1 METFL
6 LNLLK
11 TSLLGSLAILA
22 MLVLKPLWRERYRA
36 KTRCWLWL
44 ALAAFLLL
52 PVDFSVKNAPVQAA
66 PPKDYTLFVGT
77 DKTAI
82 QSTDNLFGDMAE
94 KSGQSPA
101 QVRDTIIQ
109 RPVTNPEQ
117 KTTRYIPV
125 TTILFYGYLAGA
137 AAFLLYQGVSYA
149 LFRRTVRRWK
159 RDVSRAD
166 YAAMLSDT
174 ARDLGVS
181 APEMIVCEAISTP
194 AVTGLLRPRLLL
206 PHERYDVQELRYI
219 LRHELCHLKRRDM
232 LLKLVLLAANAMHWF
247 NPVVYLMLR
256 QADEDIELACDSA
269 ATDGLELPERAAYS
283 RTLLAAVQSSVRAL
297 PATTCFG
304 GTVERL
310 KRRIT
315 NVLGAQKKRGLGV
328 VALVLALT
336 LTAGCAI
343 SWGERAQK
351 NDDPFADKS
360 YTVDILLYE
369 APAFTDGFTDGTY
382 PSFRTTTN
390 TAGEKYVTLCDAW
403 GSTSIY
409 GPMEEYTLEKQS
421 FYALFGSTKASP
433 VDDLIQNN
441 KSAWSGHCEEAS
453 DGQPNQ
459 VYLLKQ
465 KDGSVYLGLAGDYEE
480 DGSELFCSVFRLNEQ
495 VNPIYASMDDYAAAC
510 VEDLKKGTMTYSVS
524 ENNDY
529 ASRSIEDTVADV
541 RVTQLEQADSLGNL
555 SPDGTVLELWYF
567 QYEMKPTNEAGMQI
581 DVIGGQELTDD
592 GYLNENWTHYLT
604 VLHYTYGEKTGYQ
617 VIGTYTGND
626 GLWYNGCSYSGEE
639 KYYLHDF
646 YVDYAGLD
654 LPKMFIP
661 DLLNDTAADGYGRAN
676 QCEARLIS
684 GDGSYYFYAPI
695 TAWACNPGTEFWYSR
710 YDTGSYFNAKKLE
723 QSLDE
728 AKAEWEST
736 GAKAEKTDAGWRFVT
751 HEGMSNTIVT
761 LFDAPDGTCYE
772 VTTHWTFD
780 GSTEENQWGWNRD
793 RAVEGEAVILQAMV
807 NSFRTSKILFTDGS
821 PNGSESSDPAPDDTA
836 FQADL
841 QLASNGGASWLSL
854 NTDGMAVGGHDPKDS
869 APTVL
874 LDTCDYKEYDPSES
888 SPSGS
893 AVPPG
898 GGNPLALCLSL
909 SNSARFTFY
918 EGSDFMLYQHGDTRY
933 YKVSSYGDYAT
944 IFDAM
949 LAWYNKTPD
958 KEATFESDLVLASN
972 AATVD
977 ILAFCPASG
986 ESGSHAPLLTG
997 YSVALDS
1004 YEYKPIDKPKN
1015 LDGLDSVEL
1024 WPHNAQATCL
1034 IFYKGTNTVKYVSG
1048 KSERYYR
1055 AVGDFSIVD
1064 NDGRTLYDLM
1074 RVWYDTAEY
1083 SDMLTSDVR
1092 AQSKSFSWQEAAQN
1106 WANAYYGT
1114 QKEVTSGSIYK
1125 FTWLNVT
1132 VNPAEETTQ
1141 AKRKA
1146 GEIDD
1151 NTYCFAVRVEFT
1163 AESANALQS
1172 AMAGNTVKC
1181 ENPAAPKD
1189 AYEFYRCCTIQLR
1202 DDGRWYGTEL
1212 GTGWLCAIPK
1222 KEGLPPPF
1230 FAVFQRRAGKSTGT
1244 SQRYVV

>member
-44 ALAAFLLL
+44 ALAVFLLL
-52 PVDFSVKNAPVQAA
+52 PIDFSVKNAPVQAE

-159 RDVSRAD
+159 RDVARAD
-166 YAAMLSDT
+166 YASLLSDT

-336 LTAGCAI
+336 FTAGCAV
-343 SWGERAQK
+343 SWGNK
-351 NDDPFADKS
+351 NELSDPFGKS
-360 YTVDILLYE
+360 YTIADIVYIGVEPDDTFRENAANAELLLRPDAQSITLTWTDRYKWDCTAAGSFEMTEENFDRYFDGSAFE
-369 APAFTDGFTDGTY
+369 AADNPAGWQESDMSAAKLRRENANTWCFTTSSPPDGLTDY
-382 PSFRTTTN
+382 
-390 TAGEKYVTLCDAW
+390 LC
-403 GSTSIY
+403 
-409 GPMEEYTLEKQS
+409 
-421 FYALFGSTKASP
+421 
-433 VDDLIQNN
+433 
-441 KSAWSGHCEEAS
+441 
-453 DGQPNQ
+453 
-459 VYLLKQ
+459 LLQQ
-465 KDGSVYLGLAGDYEE
+465 KDGTLYLAMGYYPDSKQTAPHCFHTL
-480 DGSELFCSVFRLNEQ
+480 FRLAEKA
-495 VNPIYASMDDYAAAC
+495 VPIYASMDDYAAER

-541 RVTQLEQADSLGNL
+541 RVTRLEQGDSLGNL

-592 GYLNENWTHYLT
+592 GYLNEHWTHYLT
-604 VLHYTYGEKTGYQ
+604 VLHYTSGEKTGYQ
-617 VIGTYTGND
+617 IIGTSMSND
-626 GLWYNGCSYSGEE
+626 GLWYNGCSYGVDL

-654 LPKMFIP
+654 LPKMYIP
-661 DLLNDTAADGYGRAN
+661 NLVDGLVEDGYGHGN
-676 QCEARLIS
+676 SVEGRLIS
-684 GDGSYYFYAPI
+684 GNGNYSFYAPI
-695 TAWACNPGTEFWYSR
+695 SGWTYKPDAEYAEYWYSS
-710 YDTGSYFNAKKLE
+710 YNTGSYFSVTE
-723 QSLDE
+723 VDHSLYDE
-728 AKAEWEST
+728 KPEWESAGYT
-736 GAKAEKTDAGWRFVT
+736 AEWIDESCRFVT
-751 HEGMSNTIVT
+751 HEGMSNTVVT
-761 LFDAPDGTCYE
+761 LFNGPNNTCYIVE
-772 VTTHWTFD
+772 IHWLFD
-780 GSTEENQWGWNRD
+780 GSTEENQWGWNHD
-793 RAVEGEAVILQAMV
+793 RAVEEEAVILQAMV
-807 NSFRTSKILFTDGS
+807 NSFRTSKILPTMD
-821 PNGSESSDPAPDDTA
+821 PVLDDPA
-836 FQADL
+836 FKADL
-841 QLASNGGASWLSL
+841 QLATNGGASWMYLSK
-854 NTDGMAVGGHDPKDS
+854 NSAAVSDCNMRNVT
-869 APTVL
+869 PTVKLDECSYAL
-874 LDTCDYKEYDPSES
+874 LNEEFTPDDGKQT
-888 SPSGS
+888 
-893 AVPPG
+893 
-898 GGNPLALCLSL
+898 LTLWL
-909 SNSARFTFY
+909 SNNDSSHLAFY
-918 EGSDFMLYQHGDTRY
+918 ESTNVMLYQRDDARY
-933 YKVSSYGDYAT
+933 YKVSNFGDYAT
-944 IFDAM
+944 LYDAM
-949 LAWYNKTPD
+949 LAWFNSAQSGTEP
-958 KEATFESDLVLASN
+958 SDASLTTTTN
-972 AATVD
+972 AVSRDSLIKA
-977 ILAFCPASG
+977 A
-986 ESGSHAPLLTG
+986 
-997 YSVALDS
+997 DS
-1004 YEYKPIDKPKN
+1004 YVDLGGYLWYTAGGKFCRWHE
-1015 LDGLDSVEL
+1015 GGSVETVCDL
-1024 WPHNAQATCL
+1024 PLDYDTPVSASLSTQDNRILMNYHIGGATMGSF
-1034 IFYKGTNTVKYVSG
+1034 IT
-1048 KSERYYR
+1048 
-1055 AVGDFSIVD
+1055 D
-1064 NDGRTLYDLM
+1064 LYDTDGKKLSSINGYNAIAISGDIIVM
-1074 RVWYDTAEY
+1074 TDYFMPTPNNMSISYDCGKTFTEFGDKDWFYGSA
-1083 SDMLTSDVR
+1083 LTED
-1092 AQSKSFSWQEAAQN
+1092 
-1106 WANAYYGT
+1106 GT
-1114 QKEVTSGSIYK
+1114 YVTSVNSSLEIRDGYVYTTAVYDINHEKSDDP
-1125 FTWLNVT
+1125 LVT
-1132 VNPAEETTQ
+1132 H
-1141 AKRKA
+1141 
-1146 GEIDD
+1146 
-1151 NTYCFAVRVEFT
+1151 AVRI
-1163 AESANALQS
+1163 SI
-1172 AMAGNTVKC
+1172 K
-1181 ENPAAPKD
+1181 
-1189 AYEFYRCCTIQLR
+1189 
-1202 DDGRWYGTEL
+1202 
-1212 GTGWLCAIPK
+1212 TGAQEILD
-1222 KEGLPPPF
+1222 
-1230 FAVFQRRAGKSTGT
+1230 
-1244 SQRYVV
+1244 

>member
-109 RPVTNPEQ
+109 RPVTDPEQ

-125 TTILFYGYLAGA
+125 TTFLFYGYLAGA

-159 RDVSRAD
+159 RDVARAD

-269 ATDGLELPERAAYS
+269 ATEGLELPERAAYS

-336 LTAGCAI
+336 LTAGCAV
-343 SWGERAQK
+343 SWGERAQTQK

-360 YTVDILLYE
+360 YTVDTLLYE
-369 APAFTDGFTDGTY
+369 APGFTDGFTDGTY

-541 RVTQLEQADSLGNL
+541 RVTQLEFADSLGNL

-567 QYEMKPTNEAGMQI
+567 QYEMKPTNEAGAQI
-581 DVIGGQELTDD
+581 NIVGGQELTDD
-592 GYLNENWTHYLT
+592 GYLNEHWTHYLT

-617 VIGTYTGND
+617 IIGTSMSND

-646 YVDYAGLD
+646 YIDYAGLNE
-654 LPKMFIP
+654 PKMYIP
-661 DLLNDTAADGYGRAN
+661 DLVDGLVEDGYGHGN
-676 QCEARLIS
+676 SVEGRLVS
-684 GDGSYYFYAPI
+684 GSTYNFCYYYVPI
-695 TAWACNPGTEFWYSR
+695 TGWACSPGTDYWYSR
-710 YDTGSYFNAKKLE
+710 YDTGSYFSVKKLE
-723 QSLDE
+723 RGIND

-736 GAKAEKTDAGWRFVT
+736 GVTGEKVDTGCWRYVT

-761 LFDAPDGTCYE
+761 LFAGPNNTTYE
-772 VTTHWTFD
+772 VEIHWLFD
-780 GSTEENQWGWNRD
+780 GSSEENQWGWNHD
-793 RAVEGEAVILQAMV
+793 RAVEEEATILQAMV
-807 NSFRTSKILFTDGS
+807 KHFTISGGIYFTDGS
-821 PNGSESSDPAPDDTA
+821 SDSVSSADAA
-836 FQADL
+836 FLTDL
-841 QLASNGGASWLSL
+841 QLAANGGIESLTLFPAATSSIISPREPVSTVGSELHVDLSNYGYSSTSEPENISLLNHVRIDLKGDSQSWF
-854 NTDGMAVGGHDPKDS
+854 
-869 APTVL
+869 
-874 LDTCDYKEYDPSES
+874 ES
-888 SPSGS
+888 YQ
-893 AVPPG
+893 
-898 GGNPLALCLSL
+898 GGNVIGYCAENRPTEYYLAS
-909 SNSARFTFY
+909 
-918 EGSDFMLYQHGDTRY
+918 GDFG
-933 YKVSSYGDYAT
+933 KYAT
-944 IFDAM
+944 LYDVILEWYHSAQSDA
-949 LAWYNKTPD
+949 NT
-958 KEATFESDLVLASN
+958 SDASSTTTAN
-972 AATVD
+972 TVSRD
-977 ILAFCPASG
+977 SLIKSA
-986 ESGSHAPLLTG
+986 
-997 YSVALDS
+997 DS
-1004 YEYKPIDKPKN
+1004 YVDLGGYLWYTAGGKFYRWHE
-1015 LDGLDSVEL
+1015 GGSVE
-1024 WPHNAQATCL
+1024 
-1034 IFYKGTNTVKYVSG
+1034 
-1048 KSERYYR
+1048 
-1055 AVGDFSIVD
+1055 
-1064 NDGRTLYDLM
+1064 TLYDLPINDVTDAAVDATLSVVSDQVALRYYIGGGIM
-1074 RVWYDTAEY
+1074 GSFVTELYGADGKQSAILYGYESIAISGSTIVETTKFPPTTNNLRLSTDGGKTWTIIGDADYFYGSVTEDGSSISYFPGALEIRDGYVYTTAVYDI
-1083 SDMLTSDVR
+1083 DHQKTSDPL
-1092 AQSKSFSWQEAAQN
+1092 
-1106 WANAYYGT
+1106 
-1114 QKEVTSGSIYK
+1114 VTHS
-1125 FTWLNVT
+1125 
-1132 VNPAEETTQ
+1132 
-1141 AKRKA
+1141 
-1146 GEIDD
+1146 
-1151 NTYCFAVRVEFT
+1151 VRV
-1163 AESANALQS
+1163 NL
-1172 AMAGNTVKC
+1172 K
-1181 ENPAAPKD
+1181 
-1189 AYEFYRCCTIQLR
+1189 
-1202 DDGRWYGTEL
+1202 
-1212 GTGWLCAIPK
+1212 TGAQEILD
-1222 KEGLPPPF
+1222 
-1230 FAVFQRRAGKSTGT
+1230 
-1244 SQRYVV
+1244 

>member
-44 ALAAFLLL
+44 ALAVFLLL

-159 RDVSRAD
+159 RDVSRVD

-206 PHERYDVQELRYI
+206 PHEHYDVQELRYI

-336 LTAGCAI
+336 LTAGCAV
-343 SWGERAQK
+343 SWGSRDASTAPFDGSRYNPVFVTGNSELTIGK
-351 NDDPFADKS
+351 NFRPLYYVSDESGTYFRLS
-360 YTVDILLYE
+360 REGGVNTVTMIY
-369 APAFTDGFTDGTY
+369 DGEEMSFSPMESVTLTQENFDGTLL
-382 PSFRTTTN
+382 PDLDALRGDNKAAWRVQLPDNFGDHDPEASPNLVFLLEQN
-390 TAGEKYVTLCDAW
+390 DGTLYLCIGYHFEGGDAFIEDTDRIRW
-403 GSTSIY
+403 VY
-409 GPMEEYTLEKQS
+409 RLEKE
-421 FYALFGSTKASP
+421 
-433 VDDLIQNN
+433 DDTL
-441 KSAWSGHCEEAS
+441 
-453 DGQPNQ
+453 
-459 VYLLKQ
+459 
-465 KDGSVYLGLAGDYEE
+465 
-480 DGSELFCSVFRLNEQ
+480 
-495 VNPIYASMDDYAAAC
+495 YASMDDYAAAC

-524 ENNDY
+524 ENNEY
-529 ASRSIEDTVADV
+529 GARSIVDTIADV

-604 VLHYTYGEKTGYQ
+604 VLHYTSGEQTGYQ

-793 RAVEGEAVILQAMV
+793 RAVEGEAAILQAMTD
-807 NSFRTSKILFTDGS
+807 SFTITGKILLTQEDASAASTGFDALDAALDALGDMNVTADPLGHAVMV
-821 PNGSESSDPAPDDTA
+821 PNATAKWDDRNGTNIAYRAEIAKQFRQYSWKEASNVAQFGEEVLSVQCGRWNFYLYSNYKNVLSFFDQESDPKGYPYAFEITNAGAENAVWDAFYKWYEEAVAADNGKQTVTPAATDTLSRASITKSAGSYVDNDDY
-836 FQADL
+836 L
-841 QLASNGGASWLSL
+841 WYISGGKLCRWR
-854 NTDGMAVGGHDPKDS
+854 
-869 APTVL
+869 
-874 LDTCDYKEYDPSES
+874 E
-888 SPSGS
+888 GS
-893 AVPPG
+893 AVETICTLPIDSLTDSPVR
-898 GGNPLALCLSL
+898 ATLSI
-909 SNSARFTFY
+909 R
-918 EGSDFMLYQHGDTRY
+918 GSR
-933 YKVSSYGDYAT
+933 
-944 IFDAM
+944 
-949 LAWYNKTPD
+949 
-958 KEATFESDLVLASN
+958 
-972 AATVD
+972 
-977 ILAFCPASG
+977 
-986 ESGSHAPLLTG
+986 
-997 YSVALDS
+997 VALNYHIGGATMGTYVTELYNPDGEQYVKIDGYESIAFDNHGNIVKTLQFPPAQNNLSIS
-1004 YEYKPIDKPKN
+1004 YD
-1015 LDGLDSVEL
+1015 
-1024 WPHNAQATCL
+1024 
-1034 IFYKGTNTVKYVSG
+1034 SG
-1048 KSERYYR
+1048 KTWTSIGDADYFYGSVTEDGSSISYFPGALEIRDGYVYTT
-1055 AVGDFSIVD
+1055 AV
-1064 NDGRTLYDLM
+1064 YDI
-1074 RVWYDTAEY
+1074 DHQK
-1083 SDMLTSDVR
+1083 TSDPL
-1092 AQSKSFSWQEAAQN
+1092 
-1106 WANAYYGT
+1106 
-1114 QKEVTSGSIYK
+1114 VTHS
-1125 FTWLNVT
+1125 
-1132 VNPAEETTQ
+1132 
-1141 AKRKA
+1141 
-1146 GEIDD
+1146 
-1151 NTYCFAVRVEFT
+1151 VRV
-1163 AESANALQS
+1163 NL
-1172 AMAGNTVKC
+1172 K
-1181 ENPAAPKD
+1181 
-1189 AYEFYRCCTIQLR
+1189 
-1202 DDGRWYGTEL
+1202 
-1212 GTGWLCAIPK
+1212 TGAQEILD
-1222 KEGLPPPF
+1222 
-1230 FAVFQRRAGKSTGT
+1230 
-1244 SQRYVV
+1244 

>member
-22 MLVLKPLWRERYRA
+22 MLALKPLWRERYRA

-44 ALAAFLLL
+44 ALAVFLLL

-101 QVRDTIIQ
+101 AVRDTIIQ

-125 TTILFYGYLAGA
+125 TTILFYGYLAGT

-149 LFRRTVRRWK
+149 HFRRTVRRWK
-159 RDVSRAD
+159 RDVARAD

-232 LLKLVLLAANAMHWF
+232 LLKLVLLTANAMHWF

-336 LTAGCAI
+336 LTAGCAVG
-343 SWGERAQK
+343 WGERAQK
-351 NDDPFADKS
+351 NDDPFADKR

-382 PSFRTTTN
+382 PTFHTSTN
-390 TAGEKYVTLCDAW
+390 SSGEKYLSLCDAW

-465 KDGSVYLGLAGDYEE
+465 KDGTVYVGLAGDYEE

-495 VNPIYASMDDYAAAC
+495 TNPIYASMDDYAAERVA
-510 VEDLKKGTMTYSVS
+510 ELKKSTMTYSVS
-524 ENNDY
+524 ENNEY
-529 ASRSIEDTVADV
+529 ASRSIVDTIADV
-541 RVTQLEQADSLGNL
+541 RVTQLEFADSLGNL

-567 QYEMKPTNEAGMQI
+567 QYEMKPTNEAGVQI

-604 VLHYTYGEKTGYQ
+604 VLHYTSGDTIGYQ
-617 VIGTYTGND
+617 VIGTSMSND
-626 GLWYNGCSYSGEE
+626 GLWYNGCGYGVDL

-654 LPKMFIP
+654 LPKMYIP
-661 DLLNDTAADGYGRAN
+661 NLVDGLVEDGYGHGN
-676 QCEARLIS
+676 SVEGRLVS
-684 GDGSYYFYAPI
+684 GSTYNFCYYYVPI
-695 TAWACNPGTEFWYSR
+695 TGWACSPGTDYWYSR
-710 YDTGSYFNAKKLE
+710 YDTGSYFSVKKLE
-723 QSLDE
+723 RGIND

-736 GAKAEKTDAGWRFVT
+736 GVTGEKVDTGCWRYVT

-761 LFDAPDGTCYE
+761 LFAGPNNTTYE
-772 VTTHWTFD
+772 VEIHWLFD

-793 RAVEGEAVILQAMV
+793 RAVEEEAVILQAMV
-807 NSFRTSKILFTDGS
+807 KHFTINGGIYFTDGS
-821 PNGSESSDPAPDDTA
+821 SDSESPADTA
-836 FQADL
+836 FLTDL
-841 QLASNGGASWLSL
+841 QLAANGGIESLTLFPAATSSIISPREPVSTEGSELHVDLSNYGYSSTSEPENISLLNHIRIDLKGDSQSWF
-854 NTDGMAVGGHDPKDS
+854 
-869 APTVL
+869 
-874 LDTCDYKEYDPSES
+874 ES
-888 SPSGS
+888 YQ
-893 AVPPG
+893 
-898 GGNPLALCLSL
+898 GGNVIGYCAENRP
-909 SNSARFTFY
+909 T
-918 EGSDFMLYQHGDTRY
+918 EY
-933 YKVSSYGDYAT
+933 Y
-944 IFDAM
+944 
-949 LAWYNKTPD
+949 
-958 KEATFESDLVLASN
+958 
-972 AATVD
+972 
-977 ILAFCPASG
+977 LAF
-986 ESGSHAPLLTG
+986 
-997 YSVALDS
+997 
-1004 YEYKPIDKPKN
+1004 
-1015 LDGLDSVEL
+1015 
-1024 WPHNAQATCL
+1024 
-1034 IFYKGTNTVKYVSG
+1034 
-1048 KSERYYR
+1048 
-1055 AVGDFSIVD
+1055 GDF
-1064 NDGRTLYDLM
+1064 GKYATLYDVILE
-1074 RVWYDTAEY
+1074 WYHSAQSGTEPSDASSATTTNAVSRDSLIKAADSYVDLGGYLWYTAGGKLYRWREGGSVEVLHDLPVNDVTDTTVDAALSVV
-1083 SDMLTSDVR
+1083 SDQVALRYYIGGGIMGSFVTELYGADGKQSATLYGYESIAISGSTIVETTKFPPTVNNLRLSTDGGKTWTSIGDADYFYGSVTEDGSSISYFPGALEIRDGYVYTTAVYDIDHQKTSDPL
-1092 AQSKSFSWQEAAQN
+1092 
-1106 WANAYYGT
+1106 
-1114 QKEVTSGSIYK
+1114 VTHS
-1125 FTWLNVT
+1125 
-1132 VNPAEETTQ
+1132 
-1141 AKRKA
+1141 
-1146 GEIDD
+1146 
-1151 NTYCFAVRVEFT
+1151 VRV
-1163 AESANALQS
+1163 NL
-1172 AMAGNTVKC
+1172 K
-1181 ENPAAPKD
+1181 
-1189 AYEFYRCCTIQLR
+1189 
-1202 DDGRWYGTEL
+1202 
-1212 GTGWLCAIPK
+1212 TGAQEILD
-1222 KEGLPPPF
+1222 
-1230 FAVFQRRAGKSTGT
+1230 
-1244 SQRYVV
+1244 

>member
-137 AAFLLYQGVSYA
+137 AAFLLYQGISYA
-149 LFRRTVRRWK
+149 HFRRTVRRWK

-166 YAAMLSDT
+166 YAAMLSNT

-315 NVLGAQKKRGLGV
+315 NVLGAQKKRGLGI

-336 LTAGCAI
+336 LTAGCAV

-360 YTVDILLYE
+360 YTVDTLLYE
-369 APAFTDGFTDGTY
+369 APGFTDGFTDGAY
-382 PSFRTTTN
+382 PTFRTATN
-390 TAGEKYVTLCDAW
+390 PAGEKYVTMFNDLGYAL
-403 GSTSIY
+403 IY
-409 GPMEEYTLEKQS
+409 GPMEEYKLEKQS
-421 FYALFGSTKASP
+421 FYALFGNTRDASP
-433 VDDLIQNN
+433 VDDLMQHN
-441 KSAWSGHCEEAS
+441 KSAWTGYCEEAKDS
-453 DGQPNQ
+453 QPYQ
-459 VYLLKQ
+459 AYLLEQ
-465 KDGSVYLGLAGDYEE
+465 EDGTIYLGLSADYAE
-480 DGSELFCSVFRLNEQ
+480 DGSECFCMVYRLEKEDDT
-495 VNPIYASMDDYAAAC
+495 IYPSMDDYAAAC

-541 RVTQLEQADSLGNL
+541 RVTRLEQGDSLGNL

-567 QYEMKPTNEAGMQI
+567 QYEMKPTNEAGVQI

-592 GYLNENWTHYLT
+592 GYLNEHWTHYLT

-617 VIGTYTGND
+617 IIGTSMSND
-626 GLWYNGCSYSGEE
+626 GLWYNGCGYGVDL

-654 LPKMFIP
+654 LPKMYIP
-661 DLLNDTAADGYGRAN
+661 NLVDGLVEDGYGHGN
-676 QCEARLIS
+676 SVEGRLIS
-684 GDGSYYFYAPI
+684 GNGNYRFYAPI
-695 TAWACNPGTEFWYSR
+695 SGWTYKPDAKYAEYWYSS
-710 YDTGSYFNAKKLE
+710 YNTGSYFSVTE
-723 QSLDE
+723 VDHSLYDE
-728 AKAEWEST
+728 KPEWESAGYT
-736 GAKAEKTDAGWRFVT
+736 AEWIDESCRFVT
-751 HEGMSNTIVT
+751 HEGMSNTVVT
-761 LFDAPDGTCYE
+761 LFNGPNNTCYIVE
-772 VTTHWTFD
+772 IHWLFD

-793 RAVEGEAVILQAMV
+793 RAVEEEAVILQAMV
-807 NSFRTSKILFTDGS
+807 NSFRTSKILPTTD
-821 PNGSESSDPAPDDTA
+821 PVLDDPA
-836 FQADL
+836 FKADL
-841 QLASNGGASWLSL
+841 QLATNGGASWMYLSKNSAAVSDCNMRNVSPAVKLDECSYTLL
-854 NTDGMAVGGHDPKDS
+854 NKDFTPADG
-869 APTVL
+869 TQVL
-874 LDTCDYKEYDPSES
+874 ELW
-888 SPSGS
+888 
-893 AVPPG
+893 
-898 GGNPLALCLSL
+898 L
-909 SNSARFTFY
+909 SNNDDSHFAFY
-918 EGSDFMLYQHGDTRY
+918 EGTNVMLYQRDDARY
-933 YKVSSYGDYAT
+933 YKVSNFGDYAT
-944 IFDAM
+944 LYDAM
-949 LAWYNKTPD
+949 LAWYHSAQSGTKP
-958 KEATFESDLVLASN
+958 SDASSTTTTN
-972 AATVD
+972 AVSRDSLIKA
-977 ILAFCPASG
+977 A
-986 ESGSHAPLLTG
+986 
-997 YSVALDS
+997 DS
-1004 YEYKPIDKPKN
+1004 YVDLGGYLWYTAGGKFCRWRE
-1015 LDGLDSVEL
+1015 GGSVE
-1024 WPHNAQATCL
+1024 
-1034 IFYKGTNTVKYVSG
+1034 TVCDLPLDYDTPVSA
-1048 KSERYYR
+1048 SL
-1055 AVGDFSIVD
+1055 STQD
-1064 NDGRTLYDLM
+1064 NRILMNYHIGGAIMGSFITDLYDTDGKKLSSINGYNAIAISGDIIVM
-1074 RVWYDTAEY
+1074 TDYFMPTPNNMSISYDCGKTFTEFGDKDWFYGSA
-1083 SDMLTSDVR
+1083 LTED
-1092 AQSKSFSWQEAAQN
+1092 
-1106 WANAYYGT
+1106 GT
-1114 QKEVTSGSIYK
+1114 YVTSVNSSLEIRDGYVYTTAVYDINHEKSDDP
-1125 FTWLNVT
+1125 LVT
-1132 VNPAEETTQ
+1132 H
-1141 AKRKA
+1141 
-1146 GEIDD
+1146 
-1151 NTYCFAVRVEFT
+1151 AVRI
-1163 AESANALQS
+1163 SI
-1172 AMAGNTVKC
+1172 K
-1181 ENPAAPKD
+1181 
-1189 AYEFYRCCTIQLR
+1189 
-1202 DDGRWYGTEL
+1202 
-1212 GTGWLCAIPK
+1212 TGAQEILD
-1222 KEGLPPPF
+1222 
-1230 FAVFQRRAGKSTGT
+1230 
-1244 SQRYVV
+1244 

>member
-44 ALAAFLLL
+44 ALAVFLLL

-101 QVRDTIIQ
+101 AVRDTIIQ

-149 LFRRTVRRWK
+149 HFRRTVRRWK
-159 RDVSRAD
+159 RDVARAD

-174 ARDLGVS
+174 VRDLGVS

-206 PHERYDVQELRYI
+206 PHEHYDVQELRYI

-336 LTAGCAI
+336 LAAGCAT
-343 SWGERAQK
+343 SWGEGSQNSSPFDGSRYEASFIAENTGITIGENCYFFRSLSGLYCQLSQAEDGGDTVTLLYGSESLSFSPMEPVTLTDENFETTYFPDMAALRSDNKAAWRAQLP
-351 NDDPFADKS
+351 DDFDDRDP
-360 YTVDILLYE
+360 E
-369 APAFTDGFTDGTY
+369 AAP
-382 PSFRTTTN
+382 N
-390 TAGEKYVTLCDAW
+390 
-403 GSTSIY
+403 
-409 GPMEEYTLEKQS
+409 
-421 FYALFGSTKASP
+421 
-433 VDDLIQNN
+433 LIF
-441 KSAWSGHCEEAS
+441 
-453 DGQPNQ
+453 
-459 VYLLKQ
+459 LLKQ
-465 KDGSVYLGLAGDYEE
+465 NDGALYLCIGYHFDSGEVYTKGAENIRWIYRLDQE
-480 DGSELFCSVFRLNEQ
+480 DDT
-495 VNPIYASMDDYAAAC
+495 IYASMDDYAAAC
-510 VEDLKKGTMTYSVS
+510 AEDLKQGTMSYYVRV
-524 ENNDY
+524 NDTGVV
-529 ASRSIEDTVADV
+529 EDTVADV
-541 RVTQLEQADSLGNL
+541 RVTQLEFADSLGNL

-567 QYEMKPTNEAGMQI
+567 QYEMKPTNEAGVEI
-581 DVIGGQELTDD
+581 EPVGGQYVTDD
-592 GYLNENWTHYLT
+592 GYLRESWTHYLT
-604 VLHYTYGEKTGYQ
+604 VLHYTSGEKTGYQ

-626 GLWYNGCSYSGEE
+626 GLWYNGCNYSGEE

-646 YVDYAGLD
+646 YIDYAGLD

-661 DLLNDTAADGYGRAN
+661 NLLNAATDGYGRAN

-807 NSFRTSKILFTDGS
+807 NSFRTSKILFTDAS
-821 PNGSESSDPAPDDTA
+821 SNGSESSDPAPDDTA

-854 NTDGMAVGGHDPKDS
+854 NTDGMAVGGHDPKDA

-977 ILAFCPASG
+977 ILAFCPAGG

-1212 GTGWLCAIPK
+1212 GTGW
-1222 KEGLPPPF
+1222 
-1230 FAVFQRRAGKSTGT
+1230 
-1244 SQRYVV
+1244 

>member
-101 QVRDTIIQ
+101 AVRDTIIQ

-137 AAFLLYQGVSYA
+137 AAFLLYQGISYA

-194 AVTGLLRPRLLL
+194 AVTGLLCPRLLL

-336 LTAGCAI
+336 LTAGCAT
-343 SWGERAQK
+343 SWGSRDASTA
-351 NDDPFADKS
+351 PFDGSRYNPMFVFGNSELTTGKDFRPLYYVSDGNGFSVQLSQGNGAKS
-360 YTVDILLYE
+360 VALTYGSTVAVYMPLESVTLTQE
-369 APAFTDGFTDGTY
+369 NFDGTLLPDLDTLRGDNKAAWRVQLPDNFDDHDPEASPNLVFLLEQEDGTLYLCIGYHFEGGDAFPEDTDRIRWVYRLEKEDDTLY
-382 PSFRTTTN
+382 PSM
-390 TAGEKYVTLCDAW
+390 DA
-403 GSTSIY
+403 
-409 GPMEEYTLEKQS
+409 
-421 FYALFGSTKASP
+421 
-433 VDDLIQNN
+433 
-441 KSAWSGHCEEAS
+441 
-453 DGQPNQ
+453 
-459 VYLLKQ
+459 
-465 KDGSVYLGLAGDYEE
+465 
-480 DGSELFCSVFRLNEQ
+480 
-495 VNPIYASMDDYAAAC
+495 YAAAQ
-510 VEDLKKGTMTYSVS
+510 VEKLKKSTMSYCTS
-524 ENNDY
+524 EDGNY
-529 ASRSIEDTVADV
+529 ASQVAEDTVADV
-541 RVTQLEQADSLGNL
+541 RVTQLEQGDSLGNL

-567 QYEMKPTNEAGMQI
+567 QYEMKPTNEAGVEI
-581 DVIGGQELTDD
+581 EPVGGQYVTDD
-592 GYLNENWTHYLT
+592 GYLRESWTHYLT
-604 VLHYTYGEKTGYQ
+604 VLRYTSGEKTGYQ

-626 GLWYNGCSYSGEE
+626 GLWYDGCNYSGEE

-646 YVDYAGLD
+646 YIDYAGLD

-661 DLLNDTAADGYGRAN
+661 NLLNAATDGYGRAN

-793 RAVEGEAVILQAMV
+793 RAVEGEAEVLRAMV
-807 NSFRTSKILFTDGS
+807 RSFTVNWDADAAA
-821 PNGSESSDPAPDDTA
+821 DPALDDSD

-841 QLASNGGASWLSL
+841 QLASNGGAAWMFLYRDNAAITDRDMLNVTPTVRLDECSYALLHDKFTPADGARSLTLWLSNNDSSHL
-854 NTDGMAVGGHDPKDS
+854 AFFEGTDI
-869 APTVL
+869 
-874 LDTCDYKEYDPSES
+874 
-888 SPSGS
+888 
-893 AVPPG
+893 
-898 GGNPLALCLSL
+898 
-909 SNSARFTFY
+909 
-918 EGSDFMLYQHGDTRY
+918 MLYQRDDAYY
-933 YKVSSYGDYAT
+933 YKVSDYGDYAT
-944 IFDAM
+944 LYDAM
-949 LAWYNKTPD
+949 LAWFNSAQSGTEPSD
-958 KEATFESDLVLASN
+958 ASSATTTNAVSRDSLIKSADSYVDLGGYLWYTAGGKLCRWREGGSVETIDTLPIDSLTDSPVR
-972 AATVD
+972 ATLS
-977 ILAFCPASG
+977 IR
-986 ESGSHAPLLTG
+986 GSR
-997 YSVALDS
+997 VALNYHIGGATMGTYVTELYNPDGEQYVKIDGYESIAFDNHGNIVKTLQFPPAQNNLSIS
-1004 YEYKPIDKPKN
+1004 YD
-1015 LDGLDSVEL
+1015 
-1024 WPHNAQATCL
+1024 
-1034 IFYKGTNTVKYVSG
+1034 SG
-1048 KSERYYR
+1048 KTWTSIGDADYFYGSVTEDGSSISYFPGALEIRDGYVYTT
-1055 AVGDFSIVD
+1055 AV
-1064 NDGRTLYDLM
+1064 YDI
-1074 RVWYDTAEY
+1074 DHQK
-1083 SDMLTSDVR
+1083 TSDPL
-1092 AQSKSFSWQEAAQN
+1092 
-1106 WANAYYGT
+1106 
-1114 QKEVTSGSIYK
+1114 VTHS
-1125 FTWLNVT
+1125 
-1132 VNPAEETTQ
+1132 
-1141 AKRKA
+1141 
-1146 GEIDD
+1146 
-1151 NTYCFAVRVEFT
+1151 VRV
-1163 AESANALQS
+1163 NL
-1172 AMAGNTVKC
+1172 K
-1181 ENPAAPKD
+1181 
-1189 AYEFYRCCTIQLR
+1189 
-1202 DDGRWYGTEL
+1202 
-1212 GTGWLCAIPK
+1212 TGAQEILD
-1222 KEGLPPPF
+1222 
-1230 FAVFQRRAGKSTGT
+1230 
-1244 SQRYVV
+1244 

>member
-101 QVRDTIIQ
+101 AVRDTIIQ

-149 LFRRTVRRWK
+149 HFRRTVRRWK
-159 RDVSRAD
+159 RDVARAD
-166 YAAMLSDT
+166 YVAMLSDT

-336 LTAGCAI
+336 LTAGCAV

-360 YTVDILLYE
+360 YTVDTLLYE
-369 APAFTDGFTDGTY
+369 APGFTDGFTDGAY
-382 PSFRTTTN
+382 PTFRTATN
-390 TAGEKYVTLCDAW
+390 PAGEKYVTMFNDLGYAL
-403 GSTSIY
+403 IY
-409 GPMEEYTLEKQS
+409 GPMEEYKLEKQS
-421 FYALFGSTKASP
+421 FYALFGSTRDASP
-433 VDDLIQNN
+433 VDDLMQHN
-441 KSAWSGHCEEAS
+441 KSAWTGYCEEAKNS
-453 DGQPNQ
+453 QPYQ
-459 VYLLKQ
+459 AYLLEQ
-465 KDGSVYLGLAGDYEE
+465 EDGTIYLGLSADYAE
-480 DGSELFCSVFRLNEQ
+480 DGSECFCMVYRLNEQ
-495 VNPIYASMDDYAAAC
+495 INPIYASMDDYAATCA
-510 VEDLKKGTMTYSVS
+510 EDLKQGTMTYYVRV
-524 ENNDY
+524 NGMGV
-529 ASRSIEDTVADV
+529 IEDTVDDV
-541 RVTQLEQADSLGNL
+541 RVTRLEMGDSLGNL
-555 SPDGTVLELWYF
+555 SPDGTALELWYF
-567 QYEMKPTNEAGMQI
+567 QYERKPTNEAGHPI
-581 DVIGGQELTDD
+581 DPVGGQVVTDD
-592 GYLNENWTHYLT
+592 GYLRDSGTHYLT
-604 VLHYTYGEKTGYQ
+604 VLRYTSGEKTGYQ

-626 GLWYNGCSYSGEE
+626 GLWYDGCNYSGEE

-646 YVDYAGLD
+646 YIDYAGLD

-661 DLLNDTAADGYGRAN
+661 NLLNAATDGYGRAN

-710 YDTGSYFNAKKLE
+710 YDTGSYFNAKKFE

-836 FQADL
+836 FQTDL

-854 NTDGMAVGGHDPKDS
+854 NTDGMAVGGHNPKDA

-1212 GTGWLCAIPK
+1212 GTGW
-1222 KEGLPPPF
+1222 
-1230 FAVFQRRAGKSTGT
+1230 
-1244 SQRYVV
+1244 

>member
-44 ALAAFLLL
+44 ALAVFLLL
-52 PVDFSVKNAPVQAA
+52 PVDFSVKNAPVQAE

-166 YAAMLSDT
+166 YASLLSDT

-206 PHERYDVQELRYI
+206 PHEHYDVQELRYI

-315 NVLGAQKKRGLGV
+315 NVLGAQKKRGFGV

-336 LTAGCAI
+336 LTAGCAV

-360 YTVDILLYE
+360 YTVDTLLYE
-369 APAFTDGFTDGTY
+369 APGFTDGFTDGAY
-382 PSFRTTTN
+382 PTFRTATN
-390 TAGEKYVTLCDAW
+390 PAGEKYVTMFNDLGYAL
-403 GSTSIY
+403 IY
-409 GPMEEYTLEKQS
+409 GPMEEYKLEKQS
-421 FYALFGSTKASP
+421 FYALFGNTRDASP
-433 VDDLIQNN
+433 VDDLMQHN
-441 KSAWSGHCEEAS
+441 KSAWTGYCEEAKDS
-453 DGQPNQ
+453 QPYQ
-459 VYLLKQ
+459 AYLLEQ
-465 KDGSVYLGLAGDYEE
+465 EDGTIYLGLSADYAE
-480 DGSELFCSVFRLNEQ
+480 DGSECFCMVYRLNGQ
-495 VNPIYASMDDYAAAC
+495 INPIYASMDDYAAERVA
-510 VEDLKKGTMTYSVS
+510 ELKKGTMTYSVS
-524 ENNDY
+524 ENNEY

-541 RVTQLEQADSLGNL
+541 RVTQLEQGDSLGNL

-567 QYEMKPTNEAGMQI
+567 QYEMKPTNEAGAQI
-581 DVIGGQELTDD
+581 NIVGGQELTDD
-592 GYLNENWTHYLT
+592 GYLNEHWTHYLT

-617 VIGTYTGND
+617 IIGTYTGND

-646 YVDYAGLD
+646 YIDYAGLNE
-654 LPKMFIP
+654 PKMYIP
-661 DLLNDTAADGYGRAN
+661 DLVDGLVEDGYGHGN
-676 QCEARLIS
+676 SVEGRLVS
-684 GDGSYYFYAPI
+684 GSTYNFCYYYVPI
-695 TAWACNPGTEFWYSR
+695 TGWACSPGTDYWYSR
-710 YDTGSYFNAKKLE
+710 YDTGSYFSVKKLE
-723 QSLDE
+723 RGIND

-736 GAKAEKTDAGWRFVT
+736 GVTGEKVDTGCWRYVT

-761 LFDAPDGTCYE
+761 LFAGPNNTTYE
-772 VTTHWTFD
+772 VEIHWLFD

-793 RAVEGEAVILQAMV
+793 RAVEEEAVILQAMV
-807 NSFRTSKILFTDGS
+807 KHFTINGGIYFTDGS
-821 PNGSESSDPAPDDTA
+821 SDSESPADTA
-836 FQADL
+836 FLTDL

-854 NTDGMAVGGHDPKDS
+854 NTDGMAVGGHDPKDA

-893 AVPPG
+893 AVPPR

-977 ILAFCPASG
+977 ILAFCPAGG

-1004 YEYKPIDKPKN
+1004 YEYKPIDKPKK

-1189 AYEFYRCCTIQLR
+1189 AYEFYRCCTIQLK

-1212 GTGWLCAIPK
+1212 GTGW
-1222 KEGLPPPF
+1222 
-1230 FAVFQRRAGKSTGT
+1230 
-1244 SQRYVV
+1244 

>member
-44 ALAAFLLL
+44 ALAVFLLL
-52 PVDFSVKNAPVQAA
+52 PVDFSVKNAPVQAE

-77 DKTAI
+77 DKTTI

-101 QVRDTIIQ
+101 AVRDTIIQ

-159 RDVSRAD
+159 RDVARAD

-336 LTAGCAI
+336 LTAGCAVG
-343 SWGERAQK
+343 WGERAQTQK

-369 APAFTDGFTDGTY
+369 APAFTDGFTDGAY
-382 PSFRTTTN
+382 PTFRTATN
-390 TAGEKYVTLCDAW
+390 PAGEKYVTMFNDLGYAL
-403 GSTSIY
+403 IY
-409 GPMEEYTLEKQS
+409 GPMEEYKLEKQS

-604 VLHYTYGEKTGYQ
+604 VLHYTSGEQTGYQ

-793 RAVEGEAVILQAMV
+793 RAVEGEAAILQAMTD
-807 NSFRTSKILFTDGS
+807 SFTITGKILLSQEDASAASTGFDALDAALDALGDMNVTADPLGHAVMV
-821 PNGSESSDPAPDDTA
+821 PNATAKWDDRNGTNIAYRAEIAKQFRQYSWKEASNVAQFGEEVLSVQCGRWNFYLYSNYKNVLSFFDQESDPKGYPYAFEITNAGAENAVWDAFYKWYEEAVAADNGKQTVTPAATDTLSRASITKSADSYVDNDDY
-836 FQADL
+836 L
-841 QLASNGGASWLSL
+841 WYISGGKLCRWR
-854 NTDGMAVGGHDPKDS
+854 
-869 APTVL
+869 
-874 LDTCDYKEYDPSES
+874 E
-888 SPSGS
+888 GS
-893 AVPPG
+893 AVETICTLPIDSLTDSPVR
-898 GGNPLALCLSL
+898 ATLSI
-909 SNSARFTFY
+909 
-918 EGSDFMLYQHGDTRY
+918 M
-933 YKVSSYGDYAT
+933 VSR
-944 IFDAM
+944 
-949 LAWYNKTPD
+949 
-958 KEATFESDLVLASN
+958 
-972 AATVD
+972 
-977 ILAFCPASG
+977 
-986 ESGSHAPLLTG
+986 
-997 YSVALDS
+997 VALRYHIGGATMGTYVTELYNPDGEQYVKIDGYESIAFDNHGNIVKTLQFPPAQNNLSIS
-1004 YEYKPIDKPKN
+1004 YD
-1015 LDGLDSVEL
+1015 
-1024 WPHNAQATCL
+1024 
-1034 IFYKGTNTVKYVSG
+1034 SG
-1048 KSERYYR
+1048 KTWTSIGDADYFYGSVTEDGSSISYFPGALEIRDGYVYTT
-1055 AVGDFSIVD
+1055 AV
-1064 NDGRTLYDLM
+1064 YDI
-1074 RVWYDTAEY
+1074 DHQK
-1083 SDMLTSDVR
+1083 TSDPL
-1092 AQSKSFSWQEAAQN
+1092 
-1106 WANAYYGT
+1106 
-1114 QKEVTSGSIYK
+1114 VTHS
-1125 FTWLNVT
+1125 
-1132 VNPAEETTQ
+1132 
-1141 AKRKA
+1141 
-1146 GEIDD
+1146 
-1151 NTYCFAVRVEFT
+1151 VRV
-1163 AESANALQS
+1163 NL
-1172 AMAGNTVKC
+1172 K
-1181 ENPAAPKD
+1181 
-1189 AYEFYRCCTIQLR
+1189 
-1202 DDGRWYGTEL
+1202 
-1212 GTGWLCAIPK
+1212 TGAQEILD
-1222 KEGLPPPF
+1222 
-1230 FAVFQRRAGKSTGT
+1230 
-1244 SQRYVV
+1244 

>member
-52 PVDFSVKNAPVQAA
+52 PVDFSVKNAPVQAE

-101 QVRDTIIQ
+101 AVRDTIIQ

-174 ARDLGVS
+174 AHDLGVS

-269 ATDGLELPERAAYS
+269 ATDDLDRAERAAYS

-336 LTAGCAI
+336 LTAGCAV

-360 YTVDILLYE
+360 YTVDTLLYE
-369 APAFTDGFTDGTY
+369 APGFTDGFTDGAY
-382 PSFRTTTN
+382 PTFRTATN
-390 TAGEKYVTLCDAW
+390 PAGEKYVTMFNDLGYAL
-403 GSTSIY
+403 IY
-409 GPMEEYTLEKQS
+409 GPMEEYKLEKQS
-421 FYALFGSTKASP
+421 FYALFGNTRDASP
-433 VDDLIQNN
+433 VDDLMQHN
-441 KSAWSGHCEEAS
+441 KSAWTGYCEEAKDS
-453 DGQPNQ
+453 QPYQ
-459 VYLLKQ
+459 AYLLEQ
-465 KDGSVYLGLAGDYEE
+465 EDGTIYLGLSADYAE
-480 DGSELFCSVFRLNEQ
+480 DGSECFCMVYRLEKEDDT
-495 VNPIYASMDDYAAAC
+495 IYASMDDYAAERVA
-510 VEDLKKGTMTYSVS
+510 ELKKGTMTYSVS
-524 ENNDY
+524 ENNEY

-541 RVTQLEQADSLGNL
+541 RVTQLEFADSLGNL

-604 VLHYTYGEKTGYQ
+604 VLRYTYGEKTGYQ

-626 GLWYNGCSYSGEE
+626 GLWYDGCNYSGEE

-661 DLLNDTAADGYGRAN
+661 NLLNDTAADGYGRAN

-793 RAVEGEAVILQAMV
+793 RAVESEAEVLRAMV
-807 NSFRTSKILFTDGS
+807 RSFTVNWDADAAA
-821 PNGSESSDPAPDDTA
+821 DPALDDSD

-841 QLASNGGASWLSL
+841 QLASNGGAAWMYLSKNSAAVSDCNMRNVTPTVKLDECSYALLNEEFTPDDGKQTLTLWLS
-854 NTDGMAVGGHDPKDS
+854 NNDS
-869 APTVL
+869 
-874 LDTCDYKEYDPSES
+874 SH
-888 SPSGS
+888 
-893 AVPPG
+893 
-898 GGNPLALCLSL
+898 LA
-909 SNSARFTFY
+909 FY
-918 EGSDFMLYQHGDTRY
+918 EGTNVMLYQRDDARY
-933 YKVSSYGDYAT
+933 YKVSNFGDYAT
-944 IFDAM
+944 LYDAM
-949 LAWYNKTPD
+949 LAWFNSAQSGT
-958 KEATFESDLVLASN
+958 ETSDASSTTTTNAVSRDSLIKAADSYVDLGGYLWYTAGGKFYRWHEGGSVEVLHDLPVN
-972 AATVD
+972 DVTDTTVD
-977 ILAFCPASG
+977 ATLSVVSDQVALRYYIGGGIMGSFVTELYGADGKQSATLYGYESIAI
-986 ESGSHAPLLTG
+986 SGSTIVETTKFPPTVNNLRLSTDGGKTWTSIGDADYFYGSVTEDGSSISYFPGALEIRDG
-997 YSVALDS
+997 YVYTTAVYD
-1004 YEYKPIDKPKN
+1004 IDHQK
-1015 LDGLDSVEL
+1015 
-1024 WPHNAQATCL
+1024 
-1034 IFYKGTNTVKYVSG
+1034 
-1048 KSERYYR
+1048 
-1055 AVGDFSIVD
+1055 
-1064 NDGRTLYDLM
+1064 
-1074 RVWYDTAEY
+1074 
-1083 SDMLTSDVR
+1083 TSDPL
-1092 AQSKSFSWQEAAQN
+1092 
-1106 WANAYYGT
+1106 
-1114 QKEVTSGSIYK
+1114 VTHS
-1125 FTWLNVT
+1125 
-1132 VNPAEETTQ
+1132 
-1141 AKRKA
+1141 
-1146 GEIDD
+1146 
-1151 NTYCFAVRVEFT
+1151 VRV
-1163 AESANALQS
+1163 NL
-1172 AMAGNTVKC
+1172 K
-1181 ENPAAPKD
+1181 
-1189 AYEFYRCCTIQLR
+1189 
-1202 DDGRWYGTEL
+1202 
-1212 GTGWLCAIPK
+1212 TGAQEILD
-1222 KEGLPPPF
+1222 
-1230 FAVFQRRAGKSTGT
+1230 
-1244 SQRYVV
+1244 

>member
-11 TSLLGSLAILA
+11 TSLLGSLAILS

-44 ALAAFLLL
+44 ALAVFLLL

-77 DKTAI
+77 DKTTI

-336 LTAGCAI
+336 LTAGCAV

-360 YTVDILLYE
+360 YTVDTLLYE
-369 APAFTDGFTDGTY
+369 APGFTDGFTDGAY
-382 PSFRTTTN
+382 PTFRTATN
-390 TAGEKYVTLCDAW
+390 PAGEKYVTMFNDLGYAL
-403 GSTSIY
+403 IY
-409 GPMEEYTLEKQS
+409 GPMEEYKLEKQS
-421 FYALFGSTKASP
+421 FYALFGNTRDASP
-433 VDDLIQNN
+433 VDDLMQHN
-441 KSAWSGHCEEAS
+441 KSAWTGYCEEAKDS
-453 DGQPNQ
+453 QPYQ
-459 VYLLKQ
+459 AYLLEQ
-465 KDGSVYLGLAGDYEE
+465 EDGTIYLGLSADYAE
-480 DGSELFCSVFRLNEQ
+480 DGSECFCMVYRLEKEDDT
-495 VNPIYASMDDYAAAC
+495 IYASMDDYAAERVA
-510 VEDLKKGTMTYSVS
+510 ELKKGTMTYSVS
-524 ENNDY
+524 ENNEY

-793 RAVEGEAVILQAMV
+793 RAVEGEAAILQAMTD
-807 NSFRTSKILFTDGS
+807 SFTITGKILLTQEDASAASTGFDALDAALDALGDMNVTADPLGHAVMVPNATAKWDDRNGTNIAYRTEIAKQFRQYSWKEASNVAQFGEEVLSVQCGRWNFYLYSNYKNVLSFFDQESDPKGYPYAFEITNAGAENAVWDAFYKWYEEAVAADSGKQAVTTTATDTLSRASITKSADSYVDNDDYLWYISGGKLCRWREGS
-821 PNGSESSDPAPDDTA
+821 AVETICTLPIDSLTDSPVRATLSIMVSRVALRYHIGGATMGTYVTELYNPDGEQYVKIDGYESIAFDNHGNIVKTLQFPPAQNNLSISYDSGKTWTSIGDADYFYGSVTENNDSISYAPADLSIRDGYVYTTAVYDINHEKSSDP
-836 FQADL
+836 
-841 QLASNGGASWLSL
+841 
-854 NTDGMAVGGHDPKDS
+854 
-869 APTVL
+869 
-874 LDTCDYKEYDPSES
+874 
-888 SPSGS
+888 
-893 AVPPG
+893 
-898 GGNPLALCLSL
+898 
-909 SNSARFTFY
+909 
-918 EGSDFMLYQHGDTRY
+918 
-933 YKVSSYGDYAT
+933 
-944 IFDAM
+944 
-949 LAWYNKTPD
+949 
-958 KEATFESDLVLASN
+958 LV
-972 AATVD
+972 T
-977 ILAFCPASG
+977 
-986 ESGSHAPLLTG
+986 H
-997 YSVALDS
+997 
-1004 YEYKPIDKPKN
+1004 
-1015 LDGLDSVEL
+1015 
-1024 WPHNAQATCL
+1024 
-1034 IFYKGTNTVKYVSG
+1034 
-1048 KSERYYR
+1048 
-1055 AVGDFSIVD
+1055 
-1064 NDGRTLYDLM
+1064 
-1074 RVWYDTAEY
+1074 
-1083 SDMLTSDVR
+1083 
-1092 AQSKSFSWQEAAQN
+1092 
-1106 WANAYYGT
+1106 
-1114 QKEVTSGSIYK
+1114 
-1125 FTWLNVT
+1125 
-1132 VNPAEETTQ
+1132 
-1141 AKRKA
+1141 
-1146 GEIDD
+1146 
-1151 NTYCFAVRVEFT
+1151 AVRI
-1163 AESANALQS
+1163 SI
-1172 AMAGNTVKC
+1172 K
-1181 ENPAAPKD
+1181 
-1189 AYEFYRCCTIQLR
+1189 
-1202 DDGRWYGTEL
+1202 
-1212 GTGWLCAIPK
+1212 TGAQEILD
-1222 KEGLPPPF
+1222 
-1230 FAVFQRRAGKSTGT
+1230 
-1244 SQRYVV
+1244 

>member
-44 ALAAFLLL
+44 ALAVFLLL
-52 PVDFSVKNAPVQAA
+52 PVDFSVKNAPVQAE

-159 RDVSRAD
+159 RDVARAD
-166 YAAMLSDT
+166 YASLLSDT
-174 ARDLGVS
+174 ARDLGVG

-315 NVLGAQKKRGLGV
+315 NVLGAQKKRGLGI

-336 LTAGCAI
+336 LTAGCAV

-351 NDDPFADKS
+351 NEDPFADKS

-369 APAFTDGFTDGTY
+369 APGFTDGFTDGAY
-382 PSFRTTTN
+382 PTFRTATN
-390 TAGEKYVTLCDAW
+390 PAGEKYVTMFNDLGYAL
-403 GSTSIY
+403 IY
-409 GPMEEYTLEKQS
+409 GPMEEYNLEKQS
-421 FYALFGSTKASP
+421 FYALFGNTRDASP
-433 VDDLIQNN
+433 VDDLMQHN
-441 KSAWSGHCEEAS
+441 KSAWTGYCEEAKDS
-453 DGQPNQ
+453 QPYQ
-459 VYLLKQ
+459 AYLLEQ
-465 KDGSVYLGLAGDYEE
+465 EDGTIYLGLSADYAE
-480 DGSELFCSVFRLNEQ
+480 DGSECFCMVYRLEKEDDT
-495 VNPIYASMDDYAAAC
+495 IYASMDDYAAAC

-524 ENNDY
+524 ENNEY

-541 RVTQLEQADSLGNL
+541 RVTQLEQGDSLGNL

-567 QYEMKPTNEAGMQI
+567 QYEMKPTNEAGAQI
-581 DVIGGQELTDD
+581 NIVGGQELTDD
-592 GYLNENWTHYLT
+592 GYLNEHWTHYLT

-617 VIGTYTGND
+617 IIGTYTGND
-626 GLWYNGCSYSGEE
+626 GLWYNGCSYGVDL

-661 DLLNDTAADGYGRAN
+661 DLLNDTADGYGRAN

-793 RAVEGEAVILQAMV
+793 RAVEGEAEVLRAMV
-807 NSFRTSKILFTDGS
+807 RSFTVNWDADAAA
-821 PNGSESSDPAPDDTA
+821 DPALDDSD

-841 QLASNGGASWLSL
+841 QLASNGGAAWMFLYRDNAAITDRDMLNVTPTVRLDECSYALLHDKFTPADGARSLTLWLSNNDSSHL
-854 NTDGMAVGGHDPKDS
+854 VFFEDTDI
-869 APTVL
+869 
-874 LDTCDYKEYDPSES
+874 
-888 SPSGS
+888 
-893 AVPPG
+893 
-898 GGNPLALCLSL
+898 
-909 SNSARFTFY
+909 
-918 EGSDFMLYQHGDTRY
+918 MLYQRDDAYY
-933 YKVSSYGDYAT
+933 YKVSDYGDYAT
-944 IFDAM
+944 LYDAM
-949 LAWYNKTPD
+949 LAWFNSAQSGTEPSDASSATTTNAVSRDSLIKAADSYVDLGGYLWYTADGKFCRWHEGGSVETLRELPYNDVTDQPAI
-958 KEATFESDLVLASN
+958 ATLA
-972 AATVD
+972 VEYD
-977 ILAFCPASG
+977 Q
-986 ESGSHAPLLTG
+986 
-997 YSVALDS
+997 VALRWHIGGATTGTTMLELYGADGKRTM
-1004 YEYKPIDKPKN
+1004 E
-1015 LDGLDSVEL
+1015 LDGSA
-1024 WPHNAQATCL
+1024 P
-1034 IFYKGTNTVKYVSG
+1034 
-1048 KSERYYR
+1048 
-1055 AVGDFSIVD
+1055 
-1064 NDGRTLYDLM
+1064 
-1074 RVWYDTAEY
+1074 
-1083 SDMLTSDVR
+1083 
-1092 AQSKSFSWQEAAQN
+1092 
-1106 WANAYYGT
+1106 
-1114 QKEVTSGSIYK
+1114 
-1125 FTWLNVT
+1125 
-1132 VNPAEETTQ
+1132 
-1141 AKRKA
+1141 
-1146 GEIDD
+1146 
-1151 NTYCFAVRVEFT
+1151 FAI
-1163 AESANALQS
+1163 S
-1172 AMAGNTVKC
+1172 GNTVVKLLSFPPTTG
-1181 ENPAAPKD
+1181 NLLLSTDGGKTWSAIGD
-1189 AYEFYRCCTIQLR
+1189 ADWFYGSVTEDSSGSTSYALADLTIR
-1202 DDGRWYGTEL
+1202 DGYVYTTAVYDVHHEKSNDPLVTHSVRVNL
-1212 GTGWLCAIPK
+1212 KTGAQEILD
-1222 KEGLPPPF
+1222 
-1230 FAVFQRRAGKSTGT
+1230 
-1244 SQRYVV
+1244 

>member
-36 KTRCWLWL
+36 KARCWLWL

-77 DKTAI
+77 DKTTI

-166 YAAMLSDT
+166 YASLLFDT

-336 LTAGCAI
+336 LTAGCAV

-360 YTVDILLYE
+360 YTVDTLLYE
-369 APAFTDGFTDGTY
+369 APGFTDGFTDGAY
-382 PSFRTTTN
+382 PTFRTATN
-390 TAGEKYVTLCDAW
+390 PAGEKYVTMFNDLGYAL
-403 GSTSIY
+403 IY
-409 GPMEEYTLEKQS
+409 GPMEEYKLEKQS
-421 FYALFGSTKASP
+421 FYALFGNTRDASP
-433 VDDLIQNN
+433 VDDLMQHN
-441 KSAWSGHCEEAS
+441 KSAWTGYCEEAKDS
-453 DGQPNQ
+453 QPYQ
-459 VYLLKQ
+459 AYLLEQ
-465 KDGSVYLGLAGDYEE
+465 EDGTIYLGLSADYAE
-480 DGSELFCSVFRLNEQ
+480 DGSECFCMVYRLEKEDDT
-495 VNPIYASMDDYAAAC
+495 IYASMDDYAAERVA
-510 VEDLKKGTMTYSVS
+510 ELKKGTMTYSVS
-524 ENNDY
+524 ENNEY

-567 QYEMKPTNEAGMQI
+567 EYEMKPTNEAGAQI
-581 DVIGGQELTDD
+581 NIVGGQELTDD

-617 VIGTYTGND
+617 IIGTYTGND

-646 YVDYAGLD
+646 YIDYAGLNE
-654 LPKMFIP
+654 PKMYIP
-661 DLLNDTAADGYGRAN
+661 DLVDGLVEDGYGHGN
-676 QCEARLIS
+676 SVEGRLVS
-684 GDGSYYFYAPI
+684 GSTYNFCYYYVPI
-695 TAWACNPGTEFWYSR
+695 TGWACSPGTDYWYSR
-710 YDTGSYFNAKKLE
+710 YDTGSYFSVKKLE
-723 QSLDE
+723 RGIND

-736 GAKAEKTDAGWRFVT
+736 GVTGEKVDTGCWRYVT

-761 LFDAPDGTCYE
+761 LFAGPNNTTYE
-772 VTTHWTFD
+772 VEIHWLFD
-780 GSTEENQWGWNRD
+780 GSTEENQWGWNHD
-793 RAVEGEAVILQAMV
+793 RAVEGEAEVLRAMV
-807 NSFRTSKILFTDGS
+807 RSFTVNWDADAAA
-821 PNGSESSDPAPDDTA
+821 DPALDDSD
-836 FQADL
+836 FQTDL

-854 NTDGMAVGGHDPKDS
+854 NTDGMAVGGHDPKDA

-893 AVPPG
+893 AVPPR

-977 ILAFCPASG
+977 ILAFCPAGG

-1189 AYEFYRCCTIQLR
+1189 AYEFYRCCTIQLM

-1212 GTGWLCAIPK
+1212 GTGW
-1222 KEGLPPPF
+1222 
-1230 FAVFQRRAGKSTGT
+1230 
-1244 SQRYVV
+1244 

>member
-44 ALAAFLLL
+44 AMAAFLLL

-137 AAFLLYQGVSYA
+137 TAFLLYQGVSYA

-166 YAAMLSDT
+166 YASLLSDT

-206 PHERYDVQELRYI
+206 PHEHYDVQELRYI

-336 LTAGCAI
+336 LTAGCAV
-343 SWGERAQK
+343 SWGERAQTQK
-351 NDDPFADKS
+351 NDDPFADKR

-382 PSFRTTTN
+382 PTFHTSTN
-390 TAGEKYVTLCDAW
+390 SSGEKYLSLCDAW

-465 KDGSVYLGLAGDYEE
+465 KDGTVYVGLAGDYEE

-495 VNPIYASMDDYAAAC
+495 TNPIYDSMDDYAAAC
-510 VEDLKKGTMTYSVS
+510 VAELKKGTMTYSVS
-524 ENNDY
+524 ENNEY

-541 RVTQLEQADSLGNL
+541 RVTQLEQGDSLGNL

-567 QYEMKPTNEAGMQI
+567 QYEMKPTNEAGAQI
-581 DVIGGQELTDD
+581 NIVGGQELTDD

-604 VLHYTYGEKTGYQ
+604 VLHYTSGEKTGYQ
-617 VIGTYTGND
+617 ILGTSMSND
-626 GLWYNGCSYSGEE
+626 GLWYNGCSYGQEL

-646 YVDYAGLD
+646 YIDYAGLD
-654 LPKMFIP
+654 LPKMYIP
-661 DLLNDTAADGYGRAN
+661 NLVDGLVEDGYGHGN
-676 QCEARLIS
+676 SVEGRLVS
-684 GDGSYYFYAPI
+684 GSTYNFCYYYVPI
-695 TAWACNPGTEFWYSR
+695 TGWACSPGTDYWYSR
-710 YDTGSYFNAKKLE
+710 YDTGSYFSVKKLE
-723 QSLDE
+723 RGIND

-736 GAKAEKTDAGWRFVT
+736 GVTGEKVDTGCWRYVT

-761 LFDAPDGTCYE
+761 LFAGPNNTTYE
-772 VTTHWTFD
+772 VEIHWLFD
-780 GSTEENQWGWNRD
+780 GSTEENQWGWNHD
-793 RAVEGEAVILQAMV
+793 RAVEEEATILQAMV
-807 NSFRTSKILFTDGS
+807 KHFTIDGGIYFTDGS
-821 PNGSESSDPAPDDTA
+821 SDSESPADTA
-836 FQADL
+836 FLTDL
-841 QLASNGGASWLSL
+841 QLAANGGIESLTLFPAATSSIISPREPVSTEGSELHVDLSNYGYSSTSEPENISLLNHIRIDLKGDSQSWF
-854 NTDGMAVGGHDPKDS
+854 
-869 APTVL
+869 
-874 LDTCDYKEYDPSES
+874 ES
-888 SPSGS
+888 YQ
-893 AVPPG
+893 
-898 GGNPLALCLSL
+898 GGNVIGYCAENRPTEYYLA
-909 SNSARFTFY
+909 F
-918 EGSDFMLYQHGDTRY
+918 GDFG
-933 YKVSSYGDYAT
+933 KYAT
-944 IFDAM
+944 LYDVILEWYHSAQSGTETSDASS
-949 LAWYNKTPD
+949 
-958 KEATFESDLVLASN
+958 ATTTNAVSRASITKS
-972 AATVD
+972 A
-977 ILAFCPASG
+977 
-986 ESGSHAPLLTG
+986 
-997 YSVALDS
+997 DS
-1004 YEYKPIDKPKN
+1004 Y
-1015 LDGLDSVEL
+1015 
-1024 WPHNAQATCL
+1024 
-1034 IFYKGTNTVKYVSG
+1034 
-1048 KSERYYR
+1048 
-1055 AVGDFSIVD
+1055 VD
-1064 NDGRTLYDLM
+1064 NDDYLWYISGGKLCRWREGGSVEVLHDLPVNDVTDTTVDATLSVVSDQVALRYYIGGGIMGSFVTELYGADGKQSATLYGYESIAISGSTIVETTKFPPTVNNLRLSTDTGKTWTSIGDADYFYGSVTEDGSSISYFPGALEI
-1074 RVWYDTAEY
+1074 RDGYVYTTAVYDI
-1083 SDMLTSDVR
+1083 DHQKTSDPL
-1092 AQSKSFSWQEAAQN
+1092 
-1106 WANAYYGT
+1106 
-1114 QKEVTSGSIYK
+1114 VTHS
-1125 FTWLNVT
+1125 
-1132 VNPAEETTQ
+1132 
-1141 AKRKA
+1141 
-1146 GEIDD
+1146 
-1151 NTYCFAVRVEFT
+1151 VRV
-1163 AESANALQS
+1163 NL
-1172 AMAGNTVKC
+1172 K
-1181 ENPAAPKD
+1181 
-1189 AYEFYRCCTIQLR
+1189 
-1202 DDGRWYGTEL
+1202 
-1212 GTGWLCAIPK
+1212 TGAQEILD
-1222 KEGLPPPF
+1222 
-1230 FAVFQRRAGKSTGT
+1230 
-1244 SQRYVV
+1244 

>member
-44 ALAAFLLL
+44 ALAVFLLL
-52 PVDFSVKNAPVQAA
+52 PVDFSVKNAPVQAE

-77 DKTAI
+77 DKTTI

-159 RDVSRAD
+159 RDVARAD

-174 ARDLGVS
+174 AHDLGVS

-336 LTAGCAI
+336 LTAGCAV
-343 SWGERAQK
+343 SWGERAQTQK

-369 APAFTDGFTDGTY
+369 APGFTDGFTDGAY
-382 PSFRTTTN
+382 PTFRTATN
-390 TAGEKYVTLCDAW
+390 PAGEKYVTMFNDLGYAL
-403 GSTSIY
+403 IY
-409 GPMEEYTLEKQS
+409 GPMEEYKLEKQS
-421 FYALFGSTKASP
+421 FYALFGNTRDASP
-433 VDDLIQNN
+433 VDDLMQHN
-441 KSAWSGHCEEAS
+441 KSAWTGYCEEAKDS
-453 DGQPNQ
+453 QPYQ
-459 VYLLKQ
+459 AYLLEQ
-465 KDGSVYLGLAGDYEE
+465 EDGTIYLGLSADYAE
-480 DGSELFCSVFRLNEQ
+480 DGSECFCMVYRLEKEDDT
-495 VNPIYASMDDYAAAC
+495 IYASMDDYAAERVA
-510 VEDLKKGTMTYSVS
+510 ELKKGTMTYSVS
-524 ENNDY
+524 ENNEY

-604 VLHYTYGEKTGYQ
+604 VLHYTSGEQTGYQ

-761 LFDAPDGTCYE
+761 LFDAPDGICYE

-793 RAVEGEAVILQAMV
+793 RAVEGEAAILQAMTD
-807 NSFRTSKILFTDGS
+807 SFTITGKILLSQEDASAASTGFDALDAALDALGDMNVTADPLGHAVMV
-821 PNGSESSDPAPDDTA
+821 PNATAKWDDRNGTNIAYRAEIAKQFRQYSWKEASNVAQFGEEVLSVQCGRWNFYLYSNYKNVLSFFDQESDPKGYPYAFEITNAGAENAVWDAFYKWYEEAVAADNGKQTVTPAATDTLSRASITKSADSYVDNDDY
-836 FQADL
+836 L
-841 QLASNGGASWLSL
+841 WYISGGKLCRWR
-854 NTDGMAVGGHDPKDS
+854 
-869 APTVL
+869 
-874 LDTCDYKEYDPSES
+874 E
-888 SPSGS
+888 GS
-893 AVPPG
+893 AVETICTLPIDSLTDSPVR
-898 GGNPLALCLSL
+898 ATLSI
-909 SNSARFTFY
+909 
-918 EGSDFMLYQHGDTRY
+918 M
-933 YKVSSYGDYAT
+933 VSR
-944 IFDAM
+944 
-949 LAWYNKTPD
+949 
-958 KEATFESDLVLASN
+958 
-972 AATVD
+972 
-977 ILAFCPASG
+977 
-986 ESGSHAPLLTG
+986 
-997 YSVALDS
+997 VALRYHIGGATMGTYVTELYNSDGEQYVKIDGYESIAFDNHGNIVKTLQFPPAQNNLSIS
-1004 YEYKPIDKPKN
+1004 YD
-1015 LDGLDSVEL
+1015 
-1024 WPHNAQATCL
+1024 
-1034 IFYKGTNTVKYVSG
+1034 SG
-1048 KSERYYR
+1048 KTWTAIGDADYFYGSVTEDGSSISYFPGALEIRDGYVYTT
-1055 AVGDFSIVD
+1055 AV
-1064 NDGRTLYDLM
+1064 YDI
-1074 RVWYDTAEY
+1074 DHQK
-1083 SDMLTSDVR
+1083 TSDPL
-1092 AQSKSFSWQEAAQN
+1092 
-1106 WANAYYGT
+1106 
-1114 QKEVTSGSIYK
+1114 VTHS
-1125 FTWLNVT
+1125 
-1132 VNPAEETTQ
+1132 
-1141 AKRKA
+1141 
-1146 GEIDD
+1146 
-1151 NTYCFAVRVEFT
+1151 VRV
-1163 AESANALQS
+1163 NL
-1172 AMAGNTVKC
+1172 K
-1181 ENPAAPKD
+1181 
-1189 AYEFYRCCTIQLR
+1189 
-1202 DDGRWYGTEL
+1202 
-1212 GTGWLCAIPK
+1212 TGAQEILD
-1222 KEGLPPPF
+1222 
-1230 FAVFQRRAGKSTGT
+1230 
-1244 SQRYVV
+1244 

>member
-44 ALAAFLLL
+44 AMAAFLLL

-137 AAFLLYQGVSYA
+137 AAFLLYQGISYA
-149 LFRRTVRRWK
+149 HFRRTVRRWK

-166 YAAMLSDT
+166 YAAMLSNT

-315 NVLGAQKKRGLGV
+315 NVLGAQKKRGLGI

-336 LTAGCAI
+336 LTAGCAV

-360 YTVDILLYE
+360 YTVDTLLYE
-369 APAFTDGFTDGTY
+369 APGFTDGFTDGAY
-382 PSFRTTTN
+382 PTFRTATN
-390 TAGEKYVTLCDAW
+390 PAGEKYVTMFNDLGYAL
-403 GSTSIY
+403 IY
-409 GPMEEYTLEKQS
+409 GPMEEYKLEKQS
-421 FYALFGSTKASP
+421 FYALFGNTRDASP
-433 VDDLIQNN
+433 VDDLMQHN
-441 KSAWSGHCEEAS
+441 KSAWTGYCEEAKDS
-453 DGQPNQ
+453 QPYQ
-459 VYLLKQ
+459 AYLLEQ
-465 KDGSVYLGLAGDYEE
+465 EDGTIYLGLSADYAE
-480 DGSELFCSVFRLNEQ
+480 DGSECFCMVYRLEKEDDT
-495 VNPIYASMDDYAAAC
+495 IYPSMDDYAAAC

-541 RVTQLEQADSLGNL
+541 RVTRLEQGDSLGNL

-567 QYEMKPTNEAGMQI
+567 QYEMKPTNEAGVQI

-592 GYLNENWTHYLT
+592 GYLNEHWTHYLT

-617 VIGTYTGND
+617 IIGTSMSND
-626 GLWYNGCSYSGEE
+626 GLWYNGCGYGVDL

-654 LPKMFIP
+654 LPKMYIP
-661 DLLNDTAADGYGRAN
+661 NLVDGLVEDGYGHGN
-676 QCEARLIS
+676 SVEGRLVS
-684 GDGSYYFYAPI
+684 GSTYNFCYYYVPI
-695 TAWACNPGTEFWYSR
+695 TGWACSPGTDYWYSR
-710 YDTGSYFNAKKLE
+710 YDTGSYFSVKKLE
-723 QSLDE
+723 RGIND

-736 GAKAEKTDAGWRFVT
+736 GVTGEKVDTGCWRYVT

-761 LFDAPDGTCYE
+761 LFAGPNNTTYE
-772 VTTHWTFD
+772 VEIHWLFD
-780 GSTEENQWGWNRD
+780 GSSEENQWGWNHD
-793 RAVEGEAVILQAMV
+793 RAVEEEAVILQAMV
-807 NSFRTSKILFTDGS
+807 KHFTINGGIYFTDGS
-821 PNGSESSDPAPDDTA
+821 SDSESPADTA
-836 FQADL
+836 FLTDL

-854 NTDGMAVGGHDPKDS
+854 NTDGMAVGGHDPKDA

-893 AVPPG
+893 AVPPR

-977 ILAFCPASG
+977 ILAFCPAGG

-1004 YEYKPIDKPKN
+1004 YEYKPIDKPKK

-1189 AYEFYRCCTIQLR
+1189 AYEFYRCCTIQLK

-1212 GTGWLCAIPK
+1212 GTGW
-1222 KEGLPPPF
+1222 
-1230 FAVFQRRAGKSTGT
+1230 
-1244 SQRYVV
+1244 

>member
-44 ALAAFLLL
+44 ALAVFLLL

-77 DKTAI
+77 DKTTI

-159 RDVSRAD
+159 RDVARAD

-336 LTAGCAI
+336 LTAGCAV

-360 YTVDILLYE
+360 YTVDTLLYE
-369 APAFTDGFTDGTY
+369 APGFTDGFTDGAY
-382 PSFRTTTN
+382 PTFRTATN
-390 TAGEKYVTLCDAW
+390 PAGEKYVTMFNDLGYAL
-403 GSTSIY
+403 IY
-409 GPMEEYTLEKQS
+409 GPMEEYKLEKQS
-421 FYALFGSTKASP
+421 FYALFGNTRDASP
-433 VDDLIQNN
+433 VDDLMQHN
-441 KSAWSGHCEEAS
+441 KSAWTGYCEEAKDS
-453 DGQPNQ
+453 QPYQ
-459 VYLLKQ
+459 AYLLEQ
-465 KDGSVYLGLAGDYEE
+465 EDGTIYLGLSADYAE
-480 DGSELFCSVFRLNEQ
+480 DGSECFCMVYRLEKEDDT
-495 VNPIYASMDDYAAAC
+495 IYASMDDYAAERVA
-510 VEDLKKGTMTYSVS
+510 ELKKGTMTYSVS

-604 VLHYTYGEKTGYQ
+604 VLHYTSGEQTGYQ

-793 RAVEGEAVILQAMV
+793 RAVEGEAAILQAMTD
-807 NSFRTSKILFTDGS
+807 SFTITGKILLTQEDASAASTGFDALDAALDALGDMNVTADPLGHAVMV
-821 PNGSESSDPAPDDTA
+821 PNATAKWDDRNGTNIAYRAEIAKQFRQYSWKEASNVAQFGEEVLSVQCGRWNFYLYSNYKNVLSFFDQESDPKGYPYAFEITNAGAENAVWDAFYKWYEEAVAADNGKQTVTPAATDTLSRASITKSADSYVDLGGYLWYTAGGKFYRWHEGGSVETIDTLPIDSLTDSPVRATLSIRGSRVALNYHIGGATMGTYVTELYNPDGEQYVKIDGYESIAFDNHGNIVKTLQFPPAQNNLSISYDSGKTWTSIGDADYFYGSVTENNDSISYAP
-836 FQADL
+836 ADL
-841 QLASNGGASWLSL
+841 SIR
-854 NTDGMAVGGHDPKDS
+854 DGYVYTTAV
-869 APTVL
+869 
-874 LDTCDYKEYDPSES
+874 YD
-888 SPSGS
+888 
-893 AVPPG
+893 
-898 GGNPLALCLSL
+898 
-909 SNSARFTFY
+909 
-918 EGSDFMLYQHGDTRY
+918 
-933 YKVSSYGDYAT
+933 
-944 IFDAM
+944 
-949 LAWYNKTPD
+949 
-958 KEATFESDLVLASN
+958 
-972 AATVD
+972 
-977 ILAFCPASG
+977 
-986 ESGSHAPLLTG
+986 
-997 YSVALDS
+997 
-1004 YEYKPIDKPKN
+1004 IDHQK
-1015 LDGLDSVEL
+1015 
-1024 WPHNAQATCL
+1024 
-1034 IFYKGTNTVKYVSG
+1034 
-1048 KSERYYR
+1048 
-1055 AVGDFSIVD
+1055 
-1064 NDGRTLYDLM
+1064 
-1074 RVWYDTAEY
+1074 
-1083 SDMLTSDVR
+1083 TSDPL
-1092 AQSKSFSWQEAAQN
+1092 
-1106 WANAYYGT
+1106 
-1114 QKEVTSGSIYK
+1114 VTH
-1125 FTWLNVT
+1125 
-1132 VNPAEETTQ
+1132 
-1141 AKRKA
+1141 
-1146 GEIDD
+1146 
-1151 NTYCFAVRVEFT
+1151 AVRI
-1163 AESANALQS
+1163 SI
-1172 AMAGNTVKC
+1172 K
-1181 ENPAAPKD
+1181 
-1189 AYEFYRCCTIQLR
+1189 
-1202 DDGRWYGTEL
+1202 
-1212 GTGWLCAIPK
+1212 TGAQEILD
-1222 KEGLPPPF
+1222 
-1230 FAVFQRRAGKSTGT
+1230 
-1244 SQRYVV
+1244 

>member
-52 PVDFSVKNAPVQAA
+52 PIDFSVKNAPVQAE

-77 DKTAI
+77 DKTTI

-101 QVRDTIIQ
+101 AVRDTIIQ

-166 YAAMLSDT
+166 YASLLSDT

-232 LLKLVLLAANAMHWF
+232 LLKLVLLAANAMHWS

-336 LTAGCAI
+336 LTAGCAV

-360 YTVDILLYE
+360 
-369 APAFTDGFTDGTY
+369 
-382 PSFRTTTN
+382 
-390 TAGEKYVTLCDAW
+390 
-403 GSTSIY
+403 
-409 GPMEEYTLEKQS
+409 
-421 FYALFGSTKASP
+421 
-433 VDDLIQNN
+433 
-441 KSAWSGHCEEAS
+441 
-453 DGQPNQ
+453 
-459 VYLLKQ
+459 
-465 KDGSVYLGLAGDYEE
+465 
-480 DGSELFCSVFRLNEQ
+480 
-495 VNPIYASMDDYAAAC
+495 YASMDDYAAAC

-567 QYEMKPTNEAGMQI
+567 QYEMKPTNEAGVQI

-592 GYLNENWTHYLT
+592 GYLNEHWTHYLT

-654 LPKMFIP
+654 LPKIYIP
-661 DLLNDTAADGYGRAN
+661 DLLGGAETDGYGRAN

-793 RAVEGEAVILQAMV
+793 RAVEGEAEVLRAMV
-807 NSFRTSKILFTDGS
+807 RSFTVNWDADAAA
-821 PNGSESSDPAPDDTA
+821 DPALDDSD

-841 QLASNGGASWLSL
+841 QLASNGGAAWMFLYRDNAAITDRDMLNVTPTVRLDECSYALLHDKFTPADGARSLTLWLSNNDSSHL
-854 NTDGMAVGGHDPKDS
+854 AFFEGTDI
-869 APTVL
+869 
-874 LDTCDYKEYDPSES
+874 
-888 SPSGS
+888 
-893 AVPPG
+893 
-898 GGNPLALCLSL
+898 
-909 SNSARFTFY
+909 
-918 EGSDFMLYQHGDTRY
+918 MLYQRDDAYY
-933 YKVSSYGDYAT
+933 YKVSDYGDYAT
-944 IFDAM
+944 LYDAM
-949 LAWYNKTPD
+949 LAWFNSAQSGTEP
-958 KEATFESDLVLASN
+958 SDASSTTTTNAVTRDSLIKSADSYVDHGGYLWYTAGGKFYRWREGGSVEVLHDLPVN
-972 AATVD
+972 DVTDTTVD
-977 ILAFCPASG
+977 ATLSVVSDQVALRYYIGGGIMGSFVTELYGADGKQSATLYGYESIAI
-986 ESGSHAPLLTG
+986 SGSTIVETTKFPPTVNNLRLSTDGGKTWTSIGDADYFYGSVTEDGSSISYFPGALEIRDG
-997 YSVALDS
+997 YVYTTAVYD
-1004 YEYKPIDKPKN
+1004 IDHQK
-1015 LDGLDSVEL
+1015 
-1024 WPHNAQATCL
+1024 
-1034 IFYKGTNTVKYVSG
+1034 
-1048 KSERYYR
+1048 
-1055 AVGDFSIVD
+1055 
-1064 NDGRTLYDLM
+1064 
-1074 RVWYDTAEY
+1074 
-1083 SDMLTSDVR
+1083 TSDPL
-1092 AQSKSFSWQEAAQN
+1092 
-1106 WANAYYGT
+1106 
-1114 QKEVTSGSIYK
+1114 VTHS
-1125 FTWLNVT
+1125 
-1132 VNPAEETTQ
+1132 
-1141 AKRKA
+1141 
-1146 GEIDD
+1146 
-1151 NTYCFAVRVEFT
+1151 VRV
-1163 AESANALQS
+1163 NL
-1172 AMAGNTVKC
+1172 K
-1181 ENPAAPKD
+1181 
-1189 AYEFYRCCTIQLR
+1189 
-1202 DDGRWYGTEL
+1202 
-1212 GTGWLCAIPK
+1212 TGAQEILD
-1222 KEGLPPPF
+1222 
-1230 FAVFQRRAGKSTGT
+1230 
-1244 SQRYVV
+1244 

>member
-22 MLVLKPLWRERYRA
+22 MLVLNPLWRERYRA

-44 ALAAFLLL
+44 AMAAFLLL

-137 AAFLLYQGVSYA
+137 AAFLLYQGISYA
-149 LFRRTVRRWK
+149 HFRRTVRRWK

-166 YAAMLSDT
+166 YAAMLSNT

-206 PHERYDVQELRYI
+206 PHEHYDVQELRYI

-315 NVLGAQKKRGLGV
+315 NVLGAQKKRGFGV

-336 LTAGCAI
+336 LTAGCAV

-360 YTVDILLYE
+360 YTVDTLLYE
-369 APAFTDGFTDGTY
+369 APGFTDGFTDGAY
-382 PSFRTTTN
+382 PTFRTATN
-390 TAGEKYVTLCDAW
+390 PAGEKYVTMFNDLGYAL
-403 GSTSIY
+403 IY
-409 GPMEEYTLEKQS
+409 GPMEEYKLEKQS
-421 FYALFGSTKASP
+421 FYALFGNTRDASP
-433 VDDLIQNN
+433 VDDLMQHN
-441 KSAWSGHCEEAS
+441 KSAWTGYCEEAKDS
-453 DGQPNQ
+453 QPYQ
-459 VYLLKQ
+459 AYLLEQ
-465 KDGSVYLGLAGDYEE
+465 EDGTIYLGLSADYAE
-480 DGSELFCSVFRLNEQ
+480 DGSECFCMVYRLNGQ
-495 VNPIYASMDDYAAAC
+495 INPIYASMDDYAAERVA
-510 VEDLKKGTMTYSVS
+510 ELKKGTMTYSVS
-524 ENNDY
+524 ENNEY

-541 RVTQLEQADSLGNL
+541 RVTQLEQGDSLGNL

-567 QYEMKPTNEAGMQI
+567 QYEMKPTNEAGAQI
-581 DVIGGQELTDD
+581 NIVGGQELTDD
-592 GYLNENWTHYLT
+592 GYLNEHWTHYLT

-617 VIGTYTGND
+617 IIGTYTGND

-646 YVDYAGLD
+646 YIDYAGLNE
-654 LPKMFIP
+654 PKMYIP
-661 DLLNDTAADGYGRAN
+661 DLVDGLVEDGYGHGN
-676 QCEARLIS
+676 SVEGRLVS
-684 GDGSYYFYAPI
+684 GSTYNFCYYYVPI
-695 TAWACNPGTEFWYSR
+695 TGWACSPGTDYWYSR
-710 YDTGSYFNAKKLE
+710 YDTGSYFSVKKLE
-723 QSLDE
+723 RGIND

-736 GAKAEKTDAGWRFVT
+736 GVTGEKVDTGCWRYVT

-761 LFDAPDGTCYE
+761 LFAGPNNTTYE
-772 VTTHWTFD
+772 VEIHWLFD
-780 GSTEENQWGWNRD
+780 GSSEENQWGWNHD
-793 RAVEGEAVILQAMV
+793 RAVEEEAVILQAMV
-807 NSFRTSKILFTDGS
+807 KHFTINGGIYFTDGS
-821 PNGSESSDPAPDDTA
+821 SDSESPADTA
-836 FQADL
+836 FLTDL

-854 NTDGMAVGGHDPKDS
+854 NTDGMAVGGHDPKDA

-893 AVPPG
+893 AVPPR

-977 ILAFCPASG
+977 ILAFCPAGG

-1004 YEYKPIDKPKN
+1004 YEYKPIDKPKK

-1189 AYEFYRCCTIQLR
+1189 AYEFYRCCTIQLK

-1212 GTGWLCAIPK
+1212 GTGW
-1222 KEGLPPPF
+1222 
-1230 FAVFQRRAGKSTGT
+1230 
-1244 SQRYVV
+1244 

>member
-206 PHERYDVQELRYI
+206 PHEHYDVQELRYI

-315 NVLGAQKKRGLGV
+315 NVLGAQKKRGLGI

-336 LTAGCAI
+336 LTAGCAV

-360 YTVDILLYE
+360 YTVDTLLYE
-369 APAFTDGFTDGTY
+369 APGFTDGFTDGAY
-382 PSFRTTTN
+382 PTFRTATN
-390 TAGEKYVTLCDAW
+390 PAGEKYVTMFNDLGYAL
-403 GSTSIY
+403 IY
-409 GPMEEYTLEKQS
+409 GPMEEYKLEKQS
-421 FYALFGSTKASP
+421 FYALFGNTRDASP
-433 VDDLIQNN
+433 VDDLMQHN
-441 KSAWSGHCEEAS
+441 KSAWTGYCEEAKDS
-453 DGQPNQ
+453 QPYQ
-459 VYLLKQ
+459 AYLLEQ
-465 KDGSVYLGLAGDYEE
+465 EDGTIYLGLSADYAE
-480 DGSELFCSVFRLNEQ
+480 DGSECFCMVYRLNEQ
-495 VNPIYASMDDYAAAC
+495 INPIYPSMDDYAAAC

-524 ENNDY
+524 ENNEY

-541 RVTQLEQADSLGNL
+541 RVTQLEFADSLGNL

-567 QYEMKPTNEAGMQI
+567 QYEMKPTNEAGVEI
-581 DVIGGQELTDD
+581 EPVGGQYVTDD
-592 GYLNENWTHYLT
+592 GYLRESWTHYLT

-617 VIGTYTGND
+617 IIGTYTGND

-646 YVDYAGLD
+646 YIDYAGLNE
-654 LPKMFIP
+654 PKMYIP
-661 DLLNDTAADGYGRAN
+661 DLVDGLVEDGYGHGN
-676 QCEARLIS
+676 SVEGRLVS
-684 GDGSYYFYAPI
+684 GSTYNFCYYYVPI
-695 TAWACNPGTEFWYSR
+695 TGWACSPGTDYWYSR
-710 YDTGSYFNAKKLE
+710 YDTGSYFSVKKLE
-723 QSLDE
+723 RGIND

-736 GAKAEKTDAGWRFVT
+736 GVTGEKVDTGCWRYVT

-761 LFDAPDGTCYE
+761 LFAGPNNTTYE
-772 VTTHWTFD
+772 VEIHWLFD
-780 GSTEENQWGWNRD
+780 GSTEENQWGWNHD
-793 RAVEGEAVILQAMV
+793 RAVEEEAVILQAMV
-807 NSFRTSKILFTDGS
+807 KHFTINGGIYFTDGS
-821 PNGSESSDPAPDDTA
+821 SDSESPADTA
-836 FQADL
+836 FLTDL

-854 NTDGMAVGGHDPKDS
+854 NTDGMAVGGHDPKDA

-893 AVPPG
+893 AVPPR

-977 ILAFCPASG
+977 ILAFCPAGG

-1074 RVWYDTAEY
+1074 RVWYDTVEY

-1189 AYEFYRCCTIQLR
+1189 AYEFYRCCTIQLK

-1212 GTGWLCAIPK
+1212 GTGW
-1222 KEGLPPPF
+1222 
-1230 FAVFQRRAGKSTGT
+1230 
-1244 SQRYVV
+1244 

>member
-44 ALAAFLLL
+44 ALAVFLLL

-77 DKTAI
+77 DKTTI

-206 PHERYDVQELRYI
+206 PHEHYDVQELRYI

-336 LTAGCAI
+336 LTAGCAVG
-343 SWGERAQK
+343 WGERAQTQK

-369 APAFTDGFTDGTY
+369 APAFTDGFTDGAY
-382 PSFRTTTN
+382 PTFRTATN
-390 TAGEKYVTLCDAW
+390 PAGEKYVTMFNDLGYAL
-403 GSTSIY
+403 IY

-495 VNPIYASMDDYAAAC
+495 VNPIYASMDDYAAERVA
-510 VEDLKKGTMTYSVS
+510 ELKKGTMTYSVS
-524 ENNDY
+524 ENNEY

-604 VLHYTYGEKTGYQ
+604 VLHYTSGEKTGYQ

-751 HEGMSNTIVT
+751 HEG
-761 LFDAPDGTCYE
+761 
-772 VTTHWTFD
+772 
-780 GSTEENQWGWNRD
+780 
-793 RAVEGEAVILQAMV
+793 
-807 NSFRTSKILFTDGS
+807 TDI
-821 PNGSESSDPAPDDTA
+821 
-836 FQADL
+836 
-841 QLASNGGASWLSL
+841 
-854 NTDGMAVGGHDPKDS
+854 
-869 APTVL
+869 
-874 LDTCDYKEYDPSES
+874 
-888 SPSGS
+888 
-893 AVPPG
+893 
-898 GGNPLALCLSL
+898 
-909 SNSARFTFY
+909 
-918 EGSDFMLYQHGDTRY
+918 MLYQRDDAYY
-933 YKVSSYGDYAT
+933 YKVSDYGDYAT
-944 IFDAM
+944 LYDAM
-949 LAWYNKTPD
+949 LAWFNSAQSGTEPSD
-958 KEATFESDLVLASN
+958 ASSATTTNAVSRDSLIKAADSYVDLGGYLWYTAGGKFYRWHEGGSVETIDTLPIDSLTDSPVR
-972 AATVD
+972 ATLS
-977 ILAFCPASG
+977 IR
-986 ESGSHAPLLTG
+986 GSR
-997 YSVALDS
+997 VALNYHIGGATMGTYVTELYNPDGEQYVKIDGYESIAFDNHGNIVKTLQFPPAQNNLSIS
-1004 YEYKPIDKPKN
+1004 YD
-1015 LDGLDSVEL
+1015 
-1024 WPHNAQATCL
+1024 
-1034 IFYKGTNTVKYVSG
+1034 SG
-1048 KSERYYR
+1048 KTWTSIGDADYFYGSVTEDGSSISYFPGALEIRDGYVYTT
-1055 AVGDFSIVD
+1055 AV
-1064 NDGRTLYDLM
+1064 YDI
-1074 RVWYDTAEY
+1074 DHQK
-1083 SDMLTSDVR
+1083 TSDPL
-1092 AQSKSFSWQEAAQN
+1092 
-1106 WANAYYGT
+1106 
-1114 QKEVTSGSIYK
+1114 VTHS
-1125 FTWLNVT
+1125 
-1132 VNPAEETTQ
+1132 
-1141 AKRKA
+1141 
-1146 GEIDD
+1146 
-1151 NTYCFAVRVEFT
+1151 VRV
-1163 AESANALQS
+1163 NL
-1172 AMAGNTVKC
+1172 K
-1181 ENPAAPKD
+1181 
-1189 AYEFYRCCTIQLR
+1189 
-1202 DDGRWYGTEL
+1202 
-1212 GTGWLCAIPK
+1212 TGAQEILD
-1222 KEGLPPPF
+1222 
-1230 FAVFQRRAGKSTGT
+1230 
-1244 SQRYVV
+1244 

>member
-44 ALAAFLLL
+44 ALAVFLLL

-159 RDVSRAD
+159 RDVAHAD

-269 ATDGLELPERAAYS
+269 ATGGLELPERAAYS

-336 LTAGCAI
+336 LTAGCAVG
-343 SWGERAQK
+343 WGERAQTQK

-390 TAGEKYVTLCDAW
+390 TAREKYVTLCDAW

-567 QYEMKPTNEAGMQI
+567 QYEMKPTNEAGAQI
-581 DVIGGQELTDD
+581 NIVGGQELTDD

-604 VLHYTYGEKTGYQ
+604 VLHYTSGEKTGYQ

-793 RAVEGEAVILQAMV
+793 RAVEGEAEVLRAMV
-807 NSFRTSKILFTDGS
+807 RSFTVNWDADAAA
-821 PNGSESSDPAPDDTA
+821 DPALDDSD

-841 QLASNGGASWLSL
+841 QLASNGGAAWMFLYRDNAAITDRDMLNVTPTVRLDECSYALLHDKFTPADGARSLTLWLSNNDSSHL
-854 NTDGMAVGGHDPKDS
+854 VFFEDTDI
-869 APTVL
+869 
-874 LDTCDYKEYDPSES
+874 
-888 SPSGS
+888 
-893 AVPPG
+893 
-898 GGNPLALCLSL
+898 
-909 SNSARFTFY
+909 
-918 EGSDFMLYQHGDTRY
+918 MLYQRDDAYY
-933 YKVSSYGDYAT
+933 YKVSDYGDYAT
-944 IFDAM
+944 LYDAM
-949 LAWYNKTPD
+949 LAWFNSAQSGTEPSDASSATTTNAVSRDSLIKAADSYVDLGGYLWYTADGKFCRWHEGGSVETLRELPYNDVTDQPAI
-958 KEATFESDLVLASN
+958 ATLA
-972 AATVD
+972 VEYD
-977 ILAFCPASG
+977 Q
-986 ESGSHAPLLTG
+986 
-997 YSVALDS
+997 VALRWHIGGATTGTTMLELYGADGKRTM
-1004 YEYKPIDKPKN
+1004 E
-1015 LDGLDSVEL
+1015 LDGSA
-1024 WPHNAQATCL
+1024 P
-1034 IFYKGTNTVKYVSG
+1034 
-1048 KSERYYR
+1048 
-1055 AVGDFSIVD
+1055 
-1064 NDGRTLYDLM
+1064 
-1074 RVWYDTAEY
+1074 
-1083 SDMLTSDVR
+1083 
-1092 AQSKSFSWQEAAQN
+1092 
-1106 WANAYYGT
+1106 
-1114 QKEVTSGSIYK
+1114 
-1125 FTWLNVT
+1125 
-1132 VNPAEETTQ
+1132 
-1141 AKRKA
+1141 
-1146 GEIDD
+1146 
-1151 NTYCFAVRVEFT
+1151 FAI
-1163 AESANALQS
+1163 S
-1172 AMAGNTVKC
+1172 GNTVVKLLSFPPTTGNLLLSTDGGKTWSAIGDADWFYGSVT
-1181 ENPAAPKD
+1181 EDSSGSTSYALADLTIRDGYVYTTAVYDVHHEKSNAPLVTHAVRISIK
-1189 AYEFYRCCTIQLR
+1189 
-1202 DDGRWYGTEL
+1202 
-1212 GTGWLCAIPK
+1212 TGAQEILD
-1222 KEGLPPPF
+1222 
-1230 FAVFQRRAGKSTGT
+1230 
-1244 SQRYVV
+1244 

>member
-44 ALAAFLLL
+44 AMAAFLLL

-137 AAFLLYQGVSYA
+137 AAFLLYQGISYA
-149 LFRRTVRRWK
+149 HFRRTVRRWK

-166 YAAMLSDT
+166 YAAMLSNT

-315 NVLGAQKKRGLGV
+315 NVLGAQKKRGLGI

-336 LTAGCAI
+336 LTAGCAV

-360 YTVDILLYE
+360 YTVDTLLYE
-369 APAFTDGFTDGTY
+369 APGFTDGFTDGAY
-382 PSFRTTTN
+382 PTFRTATN
-390 TAGEKYVTLCDAW
+390 PAGEKYVTMFNDLGYAL
-403 GSTSIY
+403 IY
-409 GPMEEYTLEKQS
+409 GPMEEYKLEKQS
-421 FYALFGSTKASP
+421 FYALFGNTRDASP
-433 VDDLIQNN
+433 VDDLMQHN
-441 KSAWSGHCEEAS
+441 KSAWTGYCEEAKDS
-453 DGQPNQ
+453 QPYQ
-459 VYLLKQ
+459 AYLLEQ
-465 KDGSVYLGLAGDYEE
+465 EDGTIYLGLSADYAE
-480 DGSELFCSVFRLNEQ
+480 DGSECFCMVYRLNEQ
-495 VNPIYASMDDYAAAC
+495 INTIYPSMDDYAAAC

-524 ENNDY
+524 ENNEY

-541 RVTQLEQADSLGNL
+541 RVTQLEFADSLGNL

-567 QYEMKPTNEAGMQI
+567 QYEMKPTNEAGVQI

-592 GYLNENWTHYLT
+592 GYLNEHWTHYLT

-626 GLWYNGCSYSGEE
+626 GLWYNGCNYSGEE

-646 YVDYAGLD
+646 YIDYAGLNE
-654 LPKMFIP
+654 PKMYIP
-661 DLLNDTAADGYGRAN
+661 NLLNAATDGYGRAS

-793 RAVEGEAVILQAMV
+793 RAVEGEAEVLRAMV
-807 NSFRTSKILFTDGS
+807 RSFTVNWDADAAA
-821 PNGSESSDPAPDDTA
+821 DPALDDSD

-841 QLASNGGASWLSL
+841 QLASNGGASWMYLSK
-854 NTDGMAVGGHDPKDS
+854 NSAAVSDCNMRNVT
-869 APTVL
+869 PTVKLDECSYAL
-874 LDTCDYKEYDPSES
+874 LNEEFTPDDGKQT
-888 SPSGS
+888 
-893 AVPPG
+893 
-898 GGNPLALCLSL
+898 LTLWL
-909 SNSARFTFY
+909 SNNDSSHLAFY
-918 EGSDFMLYQHGDTRY
+918 EGTNVMLYQRDDARY
-933 YKVSSYGDYAT
+933 YKVSNFGDYAT
-944 IFDAM
+944 LYDAM
-949 LAWYNKTPD
+949 LAWYHSAQSGTKP
-958 KEATFESDLVLASN
+958 SDASSTTTTN
-972 AATVD
+972 AVSRDSLIKA
-977 ILAFCPASG
+977 A
-986 ESGSHAPLLTG
+986 
-997 YSVALDS
+997 DS
-1004 YEYKPIDKPKN
+1004 YVDLGGYLWYTAGGKFCRWRE
-1015 LDGLDSVEL
+1015 GGSVE
-1024 WPHNAQATCL
+1024 
-1034 IFYKGTNTVKYVSG
+1034 TVCDLPLDYDTPVSA
-1048 KSERYYR
+1048 SL
-1055 AVGDFSIVD
+1055 STQD
-1064 NDGRTLYDLM
+1064 NRILMNYHIGGAIMGSFITDLYDTDGKKLSSINGYNAIAISGDIIVM
-1074 RVWYDTAEY
+1074 TDYFMPTPNNMSISYDCGKTFTEFGDKDWFYGSA
-1083 SDMLTSDVR
+1083 LTED
-1092 AQSKSFSWQEAAQN
+1092 
-1106 WANAYYGT
+1106 GT
-1114 QKEVTSGSIYK
+1114 YVTSVNSSLEIRDGYVYTTAVYDINHEKSDDP
-1125 FTWLNVT
+1125 LVT
-1132 VNPAEETTQ
+1132 H
-1141 AKRKA
+1141 
-1146 GEIDD
+1146 
-1151 NTYCFAVRVEFT
+1151 AVRI
-1163 AESANALQS
+1163 SI
-1172 AMAGNTVKC
+1172 K
-1181 ENPAAPKD
+1181 
-1189 AYEFYRCCTIQLR
+1189 
-1202 DDGRWYGTEL
+1202 
-1212 GTGWLCAIPK
+1212 TGAQEILD
-1222 KEGLPPPF
+1222 
-1230 FAVFQRRAGKSTGT
+1230 
-1244 SQRYVV
+1244 

>member
-44 ALAAFLLL
+44 ALAVFLLL

-77 DKTAI
+77 DKTTI

-206 PHERYDVQELRYI
+206 PHEHYDVQELRYI

-336 LTAGCAI
+336 LTAGCAV
-343 SWGERAQK
+343 SWGERAQTQK

-369 APAFTDGFTDGTY
+369 APGFTDGFTDGAY
-382 PSFRTTTN
+382 PTFRTATN
-390 TAGEKYVTLCDAW
+390 PAGEKYVTMFNDLGYAL
-403 GSTSIY
+403 IY
-409 GPMEEYTLEKQS
+409 GPMEEYKLEKQS
-421 FYALFGSTKASP
+421 FYALFGNTRDASP
-433 VDDLIQNN
+433 VDDLMQHN
-441 KSAWSGHCEEAS
+441 KSAWTGYCEEAKDS
-453 DGQPNQ
+453 QPYQ
-459 VYLLKQ
+459 AYLLEQ
-465 KDGSVYLGLAGDYEE
+465 EDGTIYLGLSADYAE
-480 DGSELFCSVFRLNEQ
+480 DGSECFCMVYRLEKEDDT
-495 VNPIYASMDDYAAAC
+495 IYASMDDYAAAC

-567 QYEMKPTNEAGMQI
+567 QYEMKPTNEAGAQI
-581 DVIGGQELTDD
+581 NIVGGQELTDD

-617 VIGTYTGND
+617 IIGTYTGND

-646 YVDYAGLD
+646 YVDYAGLNE
-654 LPKMFIP
+654 PKMYIP
-661 DLLNDTAADGYGRAN
+661 DLVDGLVEDGYGHGN
-676 QCEARLIS
+676 SVEGRLVS
-684 GDGSYYFYAPI
+684 DSTYNFCYYYVPI
-695 TAWACNPGTEFWYSR
+695 TGWACSPGTDYWYSR
-710 YDTGSYFNAKKLE
+710 YDTGSYFSVKKLE
-723 QSLDE
+723 RGIND

-736 GAKAEKTDAGWRFVT
+736 GAKAAKTDTGWRFVT
-751 HEGMSNTIVT
+751 NEGMSNTVVT
-761 LFDAPDGTCYE
+761 LFDAPDNTCYE
-772 VTTHWTFD
+772 VEIHWSFD
-780 GSTEENQWGWNRD
+780 GSTAENEWGWNRD
-793 RAVEGEAVILQAMV
+793 RAVEEEAVILQAMV
-807 NSFRTSKILFTDGS
+807 KHFTIDATVRLTQVNASDTAAASTGFDALDAALDALGDMNVTADPLGHAVMVPNATAKWDDRNGTNIAYRTEIAKQFRQYSWKEASNVAQFGEEVLSVQCGRWNFYLYSNYKNVLSFFDQ
-821 PNGSESSDPAPDDTA
+821 ESDPKGYPYAFEITNTGAENAVWDAFYKWYEEAVAADNGKQTVTPAATDTLSRASITKSADSYVDNDDY
-836 FQADL
+836 L
-841 QLASNGGASWLSL
+841 WYISGGKLCRWR
-854 NTDGMAVGGHDPKDS
+854 
-869 APTVL
+869 
-874 LDTCDYKEYDPSES
+874 E
-888 SPSGS
+888 GS
-893 AVPPG
+893 AVETICTLPIDSLTDSPVR
-898 GGNPLALCLSL
+898 ATLSI
-909 SNSARFTFY
+909 
-918 EGSDFMLYQHGDTRY
+918 M
-933 YKVSSYGDYAT
+933 VSR
-944 IFDAM
+944 
-949 LAWYNKTPD
+949 
-958 KEATFESDLVLASN
+958 
-972 AATVD
+972 
-977 ILAFCPASG
+977 
-986 ESGSHAPLLTG
+986 
-997 YSVALDS
+997 VALRYHIGGATMGTYVTELYNSDGEQYVKIDG
-1004 YEYKPIDKPKN
+1004 YESIAFDNHGNIVKTLQFPPAQNN
-1015 LDGLDSVEL
+1015 L
-1024 WPHNAQATCL
+1024 
-1034 IFYKGTNTVKYVSG
+1034 
-1048 KSERYYR
+1048 
-1055 AVGDFSIVD
+1055 SIS
-1064 NDGRTLYDLM
+1064 
-1074 RVWYDTAEY
+1074 YDTGKTWTSIGDADYFYGSVTENNDSISY
-1083 SDMLTSDVR
+1083 APADLSIRDGYVYTTAVYDIDHQKTSDPL
-1092 AQSKSFSWQEAAQN
+1092 
-1106 WANAYYGT
+1106 
-1114 QKEVTSGSIYK
+1114 VTH
-1125 FTWLNVT
+1125 
-1132 VNPAEETTQ
+1132 
-1141 AKRKA
+1141 
-1146 GEIDD
+1146 
-1151 NTYCFAVRVEFT
+1151 AVRI
-1163 AESANALQS
+1163 SI
-1172 AMAGNTVKC
+1172 K
-1181 ENPAAPKD
+1181 
-1189 AYEFYRCCTIQLR
+1189 
-1202 DDGRWYGTEL
+1202 
-1212 GTGWLCAIPK
+1212 TGAQEILD
-1222 KEGLPPPF
+1222 
-1230 FAVFQRRAGKSTGT
+1230 
-1244 SQRYVV
+1244 

>member
-44 ALAAFLLL
+44 AMAAFLLL

-137 AAFLLYQGVSYA
+137 AAFLLYQGLSYA

-159 RDVSRAD
+159 RDVARAD

-232 LLKLVLLAANAMHWF
+232 IFKLVLLAANAMHWF

-315 NVLGAQKKRGLGV
+315 NVLGAQKKRGLGI

-336 LTAGCAI
+336 LTAGCAV

-360 YTVDILLYE
+360 YTVDTLLYE
-369 APAFTDGFTDGTY
+369 APGFTDGFTDGAY
-382 PSFRTTTN
+382 PTFRTATN
-390 TAGEKYVTLCDAW
+390 PAGEKYVTMFNDLGYAL
-403 GSTSIY
+403 IY
-409 GPMEEYTLEKQS
+409 GPMEEYKLEKQS
-421 FYALFGSTKASP
+421 FYALFGNTRDASP
-433 VDDLIQNN
+433 VDDLMQHN
-441 KSAWSGHCEEAS
+441 KSAWTGYCEEAKDS
-453 DGQPNQ
+453 QPYQ
-459 VYLLKQ
+459 AYLLEQ
-465 KDGSVYLGLAGDYEE
+465 EDGTIYLGLSADYAE
-480 DGSELFCSVFRLNEQ
+480 DGSECFCMVYRLNEQ
-495 VNPIYASMDDYAAAC
+495 INPIYASMDDYAAAC

-524 ENNDY
+524 ENNEY

-541 RVTQLEQADSLGNL
+541 RVTQLEFADSLGNL

-567 QYEMKPTNEAGMQI
+567 QYEMKPTNEAGVEI
-581 DVIGGQELTDD
+581 EPVGGQYVTDD
-592 GYLNENWTHYLT
+592 GYLRESWTHYLT

-617 VIGTYTGND
+617 IIGTYTGND

-646 YVDYAGLD
+646 YIDYAGLNE
-654 LPKMFIP
+654 PKMYIP
-661 DLLNDTAADGYGRAN
+661 DLVDGLVEDGYGHGN
-676 QCEARLIS
+676 SVEGRLVS
-684 GDGSYYFYAPI
+684 GSTYNFCYYYVPI
-695 TAWACNPGTEFWYSR
+695 TGWACSPGTDYWYSR
-710 YDTGSYFNAKKLE
+710 YDTGSYFSVKKLE
-723 QSLDE
+723 RGIND

-736 GAKAEKTDAGWRFVT
+736 GVTGEKVDTGCWRYVT

-761 LFDAPDGTCYE
+761 LFAGPNNTTYE
-772 VTTHWTFD
+772 VEIHWLFD

-793 RAVEGEAVILQAMV
+793 RAVEEEAVILQAMV
-807 NSFRTSKILFTDGS
+807 KHFTINGGIYFTDGS
-821 PNGSESSDPAPDDTA
+821 SDSESPADTA
-836 FQADL
+836 FLTDL

-854 NTDGMAVGGHDPKDS
+854 NTDGMAVGGHDPKDA

-893 AVPPG
+893 AVPPR

-977 ILAFCPASG
+977 ILAFCPAGG

-1074 RVWYDTAEY
+1074 RVWYDTVEY

-1189 AYEFYRCCTIQLR
+1189 AYEFYRCCTIQLK

-1212 GTGWLCAIPK
+1212 GTGW
-1222 KEGLPPPF
+1222 
-1230 FAVFQRRAGKSTGT
+1230 
-1244 SQRYVV
+1244 

>member
-52 PVDFSVKNAPVQAA
+52 PIDFSVKNAPVQAA

-94 KSGQSPA
+94 KSGQSPSA
-101 QVRDTIIQ
+101 VRDTIIQ

-149 LFRRTVRRWK
+149 HFRRTVRRWK
-159 RDVSRAD
+159 RDVARAD

-232 LLKLVLLAANAMHWF
+232 LFKLVLLAANAMHWF

-336 LTAGCAI
+336 LTAGCAV

-360 YTVDILLYE
+360 YTVDTLLYE
-369 APAFTDGFTDGTY
+369 APGFTDGFTDGAY
-382 PSFRTTTN
+382 PTFRTATN
-390 TAGEKYVTLCDAW
+390 PAGEKYVTMFNDLGYAL
-403 GSTSIY
+403 IY
-409 GPMEEYTLEKQS
+409 GPMEEYKLEKQS
-421 FYALFGSTKASP
+421 FYALFGNTRDASP
-433 VDDLIQNN
+433 VDDLMQHN
-441 KSAWSGHCEEAS
+441 KSAWTGYCEEAKDS
-453 DGQPNQ
+453 QPYQAYFLEQEDGTI
-459 VYLLKQ
+459 
-465 KDGSVYLGLAGDYEE
+465 YLGLSADYAE
-480 DGSELFCSVFRLNEQ
+480 DGSECFCMVYRLNEQ
-495 VNPIYASMDDYAAAC
+495 INPIYASMDDYAAAC

-524 ENNDY
+524 ENNEY

-567 QYEMKPTNEAGMQI
+567 QYEMKPTNEAGAQI
-581 DVIGGQELTDD
+581 NIVGGQELTDD
-592 GYLNENWTHYLT
+592 GYLNEHWTHYLT
-604 VLHYTYGEKTGYQ
+604 VLHYTYGEQTGYQ
-617 VIGTYTGND
+617 ILGTSMSND
-626 GLWYNGCSYSGEE
+626 GLWYNGCGYGVDL

-646 YVDYAGLD
+646 YIDYAGLNE
-654 LPKMFIP
+654 PKMYIP
-661 DLLNDTAADGYGRAN
+661 NLVDGLVEDGYGHGN
-676 QCEARLIS
+676 SVEGRLVS
-684 GDGSYYFYAPI
+684 GSTYNFCYYYVPI
-695 TAWACNPGTEFWYSR
+695 TGWACSPGTDYWYSR
-710 YDTGSYFNAKKLE
+710 YDTGSYFSVKKLE
-723 QSLDE
+723 RGIND

-736 GAKAEKTDAGWRFVT
+736 GVTGEKVDTGCWRYVT

-761 LFDAPDGTCYE
+761 LFAGPNNTTYE
-772 VTTHWTFD
+772 VEIHWLFD

-793 RAVEGEAVILQAMV
+793 RAVEEEAVILQAMV
-807 NSFRTSKILFTDGS
+807 KHFTINGGIYFTDGS
-821 PNGSESSDPAPDDTA
+821 SDSESPADTA
-836 FQADL
+836 FLTDL

-854 NTDGMAVGGHDPKDS
+854 NTDGMAVGGHDPKDA

-893 AVPPG
+893 AVPPR

-977 ILAFCPASG
+977 ILAFCPAGG

-1212 GTGWLCAIPK
+1212 GTGW
-1222 KEGLPPPF
+1222 
-1230 FAVFQRRAGKSTGT
+1230 
-1244 SQRYVV
+1244 

>member
-52 PVDFSVKNAPVQAA
+52 PIDFSVKNAPVQAA

-137 AAFLLYQGVSYA
+137 AAFLLYQGISYA
-149 LFRRTVRRWK
+149 HFRRTVRRWK

-206 PHERYDVQELRYI
+206 PHEHYDVQELRYI

-336 LTAGCAI
+336 LTAGCAV

-360 YTVDILLYE
+360 YTVDTLLYE
-369 APAFTDGFTDGTY
+369 APGFTDGFTDGAY
-382 PSFRTTTN
+382 PTFRTATN
-390 TAGEKYVTLCDAW
+390 PAGEKYVTMFNDLGYAL
-403 GSTSIY
+403 IY
-409 GPMEEYTLEKQS
+409 GPMEEYKLEKQS
-421 FYALFGSTKASP
+421 FYALFGNTRDASP
-433 VDDLIQNN
+433 VDDLMQHN
-441 KSAWSGHCEEAS
+441 KSAWTGYCEEAKDS
-453 DGQPNQ
+453 QPYQ
-459 VYLLKQ
+459 AYLLEQ
-465 KDGSVYLGLAGDYEE
+465 EDGTIYLGLSADYAE
-480 DGSELFCSVFRLNEQ
+480 DGSECFCMVYRLNEQ
-495 VNPIYASMDDYAAAC
+495 INPIYASMDDYAAAC

-541 RVTQLEQADSLGNL
+541 RVTRLEQGDSLGNL

-567 QYEMKPTNEAGMQI
+567 QYEMKPTNEAGVQI

-604 VLHYTYGEKTGYQ
+604 VLHYTSGEKTGYQ
-617 VIGTYTGND
+617 IIGTSMSND
-626 GLWYNGCSYSGEE
+626 GLWYNGCGYGVDL

-654 LPKMFIP
+654 LPKMYIP
-661 DLLNDTAADGYGRAN
+661 NLVDGLVEDGYGHGN
-676 QCEARLIS
+676 TVEGRLIS
-684 GDGSYYFYAPI
+684 GNGNYSFYVPI
-695 TAWACNPGTEFWYSR
+695 SGWTYKPDAEYAEYWYSS
-710 YDTGSYFNAKKLE
+710 YNTGSYFSVTE
-723 QSLDE
+723 VDHSLYDE
-728 AKAEWEST
+728 KPEWESAGYT
-736 GAKAEKTDAGWRFVT
+736 AEWIDESCRFVT
-751 HEGMSNTIVT
+751 HEGMSNTVVT
-761 LFDAPDGTCYE
+761 LFNGPNNTCYIVE
-772 VTTHWTFD
+772 IHWLFD
-780 GSTEENQWGWNRD
+780 GSTEENQWGWNHD
-793 RAVEGEAVILQAMV
+793 RAVEEEAVILQAMV
-807 NSFRTSKILFTDGS
+807 NSFRTSKILPTTD
-821 PNGSESSDPAPDDTA
+821 PVLDDPA
-836 FQADL
+836 FKADL

-854 NTDGMAVGGHDPKDS
+854 NTDGMAVGGHDPKDA

-977 ILAFCPASG
+977 ILAFCPAGG

-1106 WANAYYGT
+1106 WANAYYGM

-1212 GTGWLCAIPK
+1212 GTGW
-1222 KEGLPPPF
+1222 
-1230 FAVFQRRAGKSTGT
+1230 
-1244 SQRYVV
+1244 

>member
-1 METFL
+1 MEQFL

-11 TSLLGSLAILA
+11 TSLLGALAILL
-22 MLVLKPLWRERYRA
+22 MLVSKPLWRERYRA
-36 KTRCWLWL
+36 KARCWLWL
-44 ALAAFLLL
+44 ALAAFLLF
-52 PVDFSVKNAPVQAA
+52 PVDFSVKDAPVQAA
-66 PPKDYTLFVGT
+66 PPQDYTLFVGT
-77 DKTAI
+77 DKTTI
-82 QSTDNLFGDMAE
+82 QSTDHLFGDMAE
-94 KSGQSPA
+94 RSGQTST
-101 QVRDTIIQ
+101 QVRDSIIA
-109 RPVTNPEQ
+109 RPVTDPAQ
-117 KTTRYIPV
+117 KATRYIPV

-137 AAFLLYQGVSYA
+137 AAFLLCQGVSYVR
-149 LFRRTVRRWK
+149 FRRTVRRW
-159 RDVSRAD
+159 RSGVTRGDYRA
-166 YAAMLSDT
+166 LLQDT
-174 ARDLGVS
+174 ARSLNVT
-181 APEMIVCEAISTP
+181 APEMFVCEAISTP
-194 AVTGLLRPRLLL
+194 AVTGVLHPQLLL
-206 PHERYDVQELRYI
+206 PHEGYDLNDLRYI

-232 LLKLVLLAANAMHWF
+232 LFKLVLLAANAMHWF

-269 ATDGLELPERAAYS
+269 ATDGLDRAERAAYS
-283 RTLLAAVQSSVRAL
+283 RTLLAAVQSHVRAL

-336 LTAGCAI
+336 LTAGCAVG
-343 SWGERAQK
+343 WGERAQTQK

-617 VIGTYTGND
+617 IIGTSMSND
-626 GLWYNGCSYSGEE
+626 GLWYNGCGYGVDL

-646 YVDYAGLD
+646 YIDYAGLD

-793 RAVEGEAVILQAMV
+793 RAVEGEAAILQAMTD
-807 NSFRTSKILFTDGS
+807 SFTITAKILPTQEDADSASTGFDALDAALKQLG
-821 PNGSESSDPAPDDTA
+821 DTTRSTS
-836 FQADL
+836 L
-841 QLASNGGASWLSL
+841 TLMLNGGKRYEGSA
-854 NTDGMAVGGHDPKDS
+854 TDNRVYFSRQLREDLVWRETNKTSVPQDGLCIAVGGS
-869 APTVL
+869 ELNFSEAAPMNLWLT
-874 LDTCDYKEYDPSES
+874 
-888 SPSGS
+888 
-893 AVPPG
+893 
-898 GGNPLALCLSL
+898 
-909 SNSARFTFY
+909 
-918 EGSDFMLYQHGDTRY
+918 
-933 YKVSSYGDYAT
+933 
-944 IFDAM
+944 
-949 LAWYNKTPD
+949 TPD
-958 KEATFESDLVLASN
+958 G
-972 AATVD
+972 AAYCFKT
-977 ILAFCPASG
+977 
-986 ESGSHAPLLTG
+986 
-997 YSVALDS
+997 DS
-1004 YEYKPIDKPKN
+1004 YDA
-1015 LDGLDSVEL
+1015 L
-1024 WPHNAQATCL
+1024 
-1034 IFYKGTNTVKYVSG
+1034 
-1048 KSERYYR
+1048 
-1055 AVGDFSIVD
+1055 SIVD
-1064 NDGRTLYDLM
+1064 DDGRTLYDLM
-1074 RVWYDTAEY
+1074 RRWYDEAEY
-1083 SDMLTSDVR
+1083 DALLRDVKP
-1092 AQSKSFSWQEAAQN
+1092 QPKSLSWQEAAQN
-1106 WANAYYGT
+1106 WADAYYGAHT
-1114 QKEVTSGSIYK
+1114 KAASGSSFKY
-1125 FTWLNVT
+1125 TWVKALIT
-1132 VNPAEETTQ
+1132 PAEDTT
-1141 AKRKA
+1141 KA
-1146 GEIDD
+1146 MREWGEIDE
-1151 NTYCFAVRVEFT
+1151 NTYCFYVEVQFT
-1163 AESANALQS
+1163 PESETALYY
-1172 AMAGNTVKC
+1172 AMAGNTVEC
-1181 ENPAAPKD
+1181 TDPSAPKG
-1189 AYEFYRCCTIQLR
+1189 AYAFQRCCTIQLQE
-1202 DDGRWYGTEL
+1202 DGRWHGVML
-1212 GTGWLCAIPK
+1212 GTGW
-1222 KEGLPPPF
+1222 
-1230 FAVFQRRAGKSTGT
+1230 
-1244 SQRYVV
+1244 

>member
-44 ALAAFLLL
+44 ALAVFLLL

-77 DKTAI
+77 DKTTI

-336 LTAGCAI
+336 LTAGCAV

-360 YTVDILLYE
+360 YTVDTLLYE
-369 APAFTDGFTDGTY
+369 APGFTDGFTDGAY
-382 PSFRTTTN
+382 PTFRTATN
-390 TAGEKYVTLCDAW
+390 PAGEKYVTMFNDLGYAL
-403 GSTSIY
+403 IY
-409 GPMEEYTLEKQS
+409 GPMEEYKLEKQS
-421 FYALFGSTKASP
+421 FYALFGNTRDASP
-433 VDDLIQNN
+433 VDDLMQHN
-441 KSAWSGHCEEAS
+441 KSAWTGYCEEAKDS
-453 DGQPNQ
+453 QPYQ
-459 VYLLKQ
+459 AYLLEQ
-465 KDGSVYLGLAGDYEE
+465 EDGTIYLGLSADYAE
-480 DGSELFCSVFRLNEQ
+480 DGSECFCMVYRLEKEDDT
-495 VNPIYASMDDYAAAC
+495 IYASMDDYAAERVA
-510 VEDLKKGTMTYSVS
+510 ELKKGTMTYSVS
-524 ENNDY
+524 ENNEY

-581 DVIGGQELTDD
+581 NVIGGQELTDD

-793 RAVEGEAVILQAMV
+793 RAVEGEAAILQAMTD
-807 NSFRTSKILFTDGS
+807 SFTITGKILLTQEDASAASTGFDALDAALDALGDMNVTADPLGHAVMVPNATAKWDDRNGTNIAYRTEIAKQFRQYSWKEASNVAQFGEEVLSVQCGRWNFYLYSNYKNVLSFFDQESDPKGYPYAFEITNAGAENAVWDAFYKWYEEAVAADSGKQAVTTTATDTLSRASITKSADSYVDNDDYLWYISGGKLCRWREGS
-821 PNGSESSDPAPDDTA
+821 AVETICTLPIDSLTDSPVRATLSIMVSRVALRYHIGGATMGTYVTELYNPDGEQYVKIDGYESIAFDNHGNIVKTLQFPPAQNNLSISYDSGKTWTSIGDADYFYGSVTENNDSISYAPADLSIRDGYVYTTAVYDINHEKSSDP
-836 FQADL
+836 
-841 QLASNGGASWLSL
+841 
-854 NTDGMAVGGHDPKDS
+854 
-869 APTVL
+869 
-874 LDTCDYKEYDPSES
+874 
-888 SPSGS
+888 
-893 AVPPG
+893 
-898 GGNPLALCLSL
+898 
-909 SNSARFTFY
+909 
-918 EGSDFMLYQHGDTRY
+918 
-933 YKVSSYGDYAT
+933 
-944 IFDAM
+944 
-949 LAWYNKTPD
+949 
-958 KEATFESDLVLASN
+958 LV
-972 AATVD
+972 T
-977 ILAFCPASG
+977 
-986 ESGSHAPLLTG
+986 H
-997 YSVALDS
+997 
-1004 YEYKPIDKPKN
+1004 
-1015 LDGLDSVEL
+1015 
-1024 WPHNAQATCL
+1024 
-1034 IFYKGTNTVKYVSG
+1034 
-1048 KSERYYR
+1048 
-1055 AVGDFSIVD
+1055 
-1064 NDGRTLYDLM
+1064 
-1074 RVWYDTAEY
+1074 
-1083 SDMLTSDVR
+1083 
-1092 AQSKSFSWQEAAQN
+1092 
-1106 WANAYYGT
+1106 
-1114 QKEVTSGSIYK
+1114 
-1125 FTWLNVT
+1125 
-1132 VNPAEETTQ
+1132 
-1141 AKRKA
+1141 
-1146 GEIDD
+1146 
-1151 NTYCFAVRVEFT
+1151 AVRI
-1163 AESANALQS
+1163 SI
-1172 AMAGNTVKC
+1172 K
-1181 ENPAAPKD
+1181 
-1189 AYEFYRCCTIQLR
+1189 
-1202 DDGRWYGTEL
+1202 
-1212 GTGWLCAIPK
+1212 TGAQEILD
-1222 KEGLPPPF
+1222 
-1230 FAVFQRRAGKSTGT
+1230 
-1244 SQRYVV
+1244 

>member
-101 QVRDTIIQ
+101 AVRDTIIQ

-137 AAFLLYQGVSYA
+137 AAFLLYQGISYA

-194 AVTGLLRPRLLL
+194 AVTGLLCPRLLL

-315 NVLGAQKKRGLGV
+315 NVLGAQKKRGLGI

-336 LTAGCAI
+336 LTAGCAT
-343 SWGERAQK
+343 SWGSRDASTA
-351 NDDPFADKS
+351 PFDGSRYNPMFVFGNSELTTGKDFRPLYYVSDGNGFSVQLSQGNGAKS
-360 YTVDILLYE
+360 VALTYGSTVAVYMPLESVTLTQE
-369 APAFTDGFTDGTY
+369 NFDGTLLPDLDTLRGDNKAAWRVQLPDNFDDHDPEASPNLVFLLEQEDGTLYLCIGYHFEGGDAFPEDTDRIRWVYRLEKEDDTLY
-382 PSFRTTTN
+382 PSM
-390 TAGEKYVTLCDAW
+390 DA
-403 GSTSIY
+403 
-409 GPMEEYTLEKQS
+409 
-421 FYALFGSTKASP
+421 
-433 VDDLIQNN
+433 
-441 KSAWSGHCEEAS
+441 
-453 DGQPNQ
+453 
-459 VYLLKQ
+459 
-465 KDGSVYLGLAGDYEE
+465 
-480 DGSELFCSVFRLNEQ
+480 
-495 VNPIYASMDDYAAAC
+495 YAAAQ
-510 VEDLKKGTMTYSVS
+510 VEKLKKSTMSYCTS
-524 ENNDY
+524 EDGNY
-529 ASRSIEDTVADV
+529 ASQVAEDTVADV
-541 RVTQLEQADSLGNL
+541 RVTQLEQGDSLGNL

-567 QYEMKPTNEAGMQI
+567 QYEMKPTNEAGVEI
-581 DVIGGQELTDD
+581 EPVGGQYVTDD
-592 GYLNENWTHYLT
+592 GYLRESWTHYLT
-604 VLHYTYGEKTGYQ
+604 VLRYTSGEKTGYQ

-626 GLWYNGCSYSGEE
+626 GLWYDGCSYSGEE

-646 YVDYAGLD
+646 YIDYAGLD

-661 DLLNDTAADGYGRAN
+661 NLLNAATDGYGRAN

-793 RAVEGEAVILQAMV
+793 RAVEGEAEVLRAMV
-807 NSFRTSKILFTDGS
+807 RSFTVNWDADAAA
-821 PNGSESSDPAPDDTA
+821 DPALDDSD

-841 QLASNGGASWLSL
+841 QLASNGGAAWMFLYRDNAAITDRDMLNVTPTVRLDECSYALLHDKFTPADGARSLTLWLSNNDSSHL
-854 NTDGMAVGGHDPKDS
+854 AFFEGTDI
-869 APTVL
+869 
-874 LDTCDYKEYDPSES
+874 
-888 SPSGS
+888 
-893 AVPPG
+893 
-898 GGNPLALCLSL
+898 
-909 SNSARFTFY
+909 
-918 EGSDFMLYQHGDTRY
+918 MLYQRDDAYY
-933 YKVSSYGDYAT
+933 YKVSDYGDYAT
-944 IFDAM
+944 LYDAM
-949 LAWYNKTPD
+949 LAWFNSAQSGTEPSD
-958 KEATFESDLVLASN
+958 ASSATTTNAVSRDSLIKAADSYVDLGGYLWYTAGGKLCRWREGGSVETIDTLPIDSLTDSPVR
-972 AATVD
+972 ATLS
-977 ILAFCPASG
+977 IR
-986 ESGSHAPLLTG
+986 GSR
-997 YSVALDS
+997 VALNYHIGGATMGTYVTELYNPDGEQYVKIDGYESIAFDNHGNIVKTLQFPPAQNNLSIS
-1004 YEYKPIDKPKN
+1004 YD
-1015 LDGLDSVEL
+1015 
-1024 WPHNAQATCL
+1024 
-1034 IFYKGTNTVKYVSG
+1034 SG
-1048 KSERYYR
+1048 KTWTSIGDADYFYGSVTEDGSSISYFPGALEIRDGYVYTT
-1055 AVGDFSIVD
+1055 AV
-1064 NDGRTLYDLM
+1064 YDI
-1074 RVWYDTAEY
+1074 DHQK
-1083 SDMLTSDVR
+1083 TSDPL
-1092 AQSKSFSWQEAAQN
+1092 
-1106 WANAYYGT
+1106 
-1114 QKEVTSGSIYK
+1114 VTHS
-1125 FTWLNVT
+1125 
-1132 VNPAEETTQ
+1132 
-1141 AKRKA
+1141 
-1146 GEIDD
+1146 
-1151 NTYCFAVRVEFT
+1151 VRV
-1163 AESANALQS
+1163 NL
-1172 AMAGNTVKC
+1172 K
-1181 ENPAAPKD
+1181 
-1189 AYEFYRCCTIQLR
+1189 
-1202 DDGRWYGTEL
+1202 
-1212 GTGWLCAIPK
+1212 TGAQEILD
-1222 KEGLPPPF
+1222 
-1230 FAVFQRRAGKSTGT
+1230 
-1244 SQRYVV
+1244 

>member
-137 AAFLLYQGVSYA
+137 AAFLLYQGISYA
-149 LFRRTVRRWK
+149 HFRRTVRRWK

-269 ATDGLELPERAAYS
+269 ATDGLEFPERAAYS

-315 NVLGAQKKRGLGV
+315 NVLGVQKKRGLGI

-336 LTAGCAI
+336 LTAGCAV

-360 YTVDILLYE
+360 YTVDTLLYE
-369 APAFTDGFTDGTY
+369 APGFTDGFTDGAY
-382 PSFRTTTN
+382 PTFRTATN
-390 TAGEKYVTLCDAW
+390 PAGEKYVTMFNDLGYAL
-403 GSTSIY
+403 IY
-409 GPMEEYTLEKQS
+409 GPMEEYKLEKQS
-421 FYALFGSTKASP
+421 FYALFGNTRDASP
-433 VDDLIQNN
+433 VDDLMQHN
-441 KSAWSGHCEEAS
+441 KSAWTGYCEEAKDS
-453 DGQPNQ
+453 QPYQ
-459 VYLLKQ
+459 AYLLEQ
-465 KDGSVYLGLAGDYEE
+465 EDGTIYLGLSADYAE
-480 DGSELFCSVFRLNEQ
+480 DGSECFCMVYRLNEQ
-495 VNPIYASMDDYAAAC
+495 INPIYASMDDYAAAC

-524 ENNDY
+524 ENNEY

-541 RVTQLEQADSLGNL
+541 RVTQLEQGDSLGNL

-567 QYEMKPTNEAGMQI
+567 QYEMKPTNEAGVEI
-581 DVIGGQELTDD
+581 EPVGGQYVTDD
-592 GYLNENWTHYLT
+592 GYLRESWTHYLT
-604 VLHYTYGEKTGYQ
+604 VLHYTSGEKTGYQ

-626 GLWYNGCSYSGEE
+626 GLWYNGCNYSGEE

-646 YVDYAGLD
+646 YIDYAGLD

-661 DLLNDTAADGYGRAN
+661 NLLNAATDGYGRAN

-807 NSFRTSKILFTDGS
+807 NSFRTSKILPTTD
-821 PNGSESSDPAPDDTA
+821 PVLDDPA
-836 FQADL
+836 FKADL
-841 QLASNGGASWLSL
+841 QLATNGGASWMYLSK
-854 NTDGMAVGGHDPKDS
+854 NSAAVSDCNMRNVT
-869 APTVL
+869 PTVKLDECSYAL
-874 LDTCDYKEYDPSES
+874 LNEEFTPDDGKQT
-888 SPSGS
+888 
-893 AVPPG
+893 
-898 GGNPLALCLSL
+898 LTLWL
-909 SNSARFTFY
+909 SNNDSSHLAFY
-918 EGSDFMLYQHGDTRY
+918 EGTNVMLYQRDDARY
-933 YKVSSYGDYAT
+933 YKVSNFGDYAT
-944 IFDAM
+944 LYDAM
-949 LAWYNKTPD
+949 LAWFNSAQSGTEP
-958 KEATFESDLVLASN
+958 SDASSTTTTN
-972 AATVD
+972 AVSRDSLIKA
-977 ILAFCPASG
+977 A
-986 ESGSHAPLLTG
+986 
-997 YSVALDS
+997 DS
-1004 YEYKPIDKPKN
+1004 YVDLGGYLWYTAGGKFCRWRE
-1015 LDGLDSVEL
+1015 GGSVETVCDL
-1024 WPHNAQATCL
+1024 PLDYDTPVSASLSTQDNRILMNYHIGGATMGSF
-1034 IFYKGTNTVKYVSG
+1034 IT
-1048 KSERYYR
+1048 
-1055 AVGDFSIVD
+1055 D
-1064 NDGRTLYDLM
+1064 LYDTDGKKLSSINGYNAIAISGDIIVM
-1074 RVWYDTAEY
+1074 TDHFMPTPNNMSISYDCGKTFTEFGDKDWFYGSA
-1083 SDMLTSDVR
+1083 LTED
-1092 AQSKSFSWQEAAQN
+1092 
-1106 WANAYYGT
+1106 GT
-1114 QKEVTSGSIYK
+1114 YVTSVSSSLEIRDGYVYTTAVYDINHEKSDDP
-1125 FTWLNVT
+1125 LVT
-1132 VNPAEETTQ
+1132 H
-1141 AKRKA
+1141 
-1146 GEIDD
+1146 
-1151 NTYCFAVRVEFT
+1151 AVRI
-1163 AESANALQS
+1163 SI
-1172 AMAGNTVKC
+1172 K
-1181 ENPAAPKD
+1181 
-1189 AYEFYRCCTIQLR
+1189 
-1202 DDGRWYGTEL
+1202 
-1212 GTGWLCAIPK
+1212 TGAQEILD
-1222 KEGLPPPF
+1222 
-1230 FAVFQRRAGKSTGT
+1230 
-1244 SQRYVV
+1244 